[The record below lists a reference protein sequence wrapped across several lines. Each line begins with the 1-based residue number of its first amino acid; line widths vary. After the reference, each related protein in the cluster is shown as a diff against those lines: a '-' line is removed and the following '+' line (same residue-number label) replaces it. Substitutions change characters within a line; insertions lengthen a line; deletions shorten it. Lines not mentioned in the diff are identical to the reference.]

1 MVMDYYAYWNGGQIR
16 DLFEALV
23 SICSGSSYEGL
34 LKTAVLAGFLVTLT
48 GALLKWQGLASKV
61 YLFAAVLF
69 YSVMLVPKV
78 DVAIHDERSADVY
91 VVSNVPFGVG
101 FFASAT
107 SKIGH
112 FLTESFETAF
122 SLPDAERFSKFG
134 LVYPQRA
141 LNNLLAAGPVTPEG
155 RALTDRVI
163 ADCIGPELL
172 DHPDKAAELSHSGDI
187 WTTISADGWINPAR
201 SSVSSDGT
209 VQQCDQALQSLE
221 QHLNTVELDFLS
233 KRLGTVLVPER
244 INPADV
250 IRRTL
255 PQSEALL
262 LGVSRSLEKS
272 LKHSVM
278 LTALPRGMASIAAQA
293 GAPLDLA
300 AKYSASQANLTS
312 EINYRTLARLA
323 EHSLPKIRNCVEFIV
338 IAAFPLMLLLM
349 VAAGSA
355 AGAVFRSF
363 FVLLIWFQLWAPLLS
378 VANYLMISV
387 DANPMNRIA
396 AEFGGSTLLAAGIIR
411 EAGATSQAIAG
422 SIMLLIPVIAFALA
436 KGSDMAFVSM
446 ATGLMAPAQGAS
458 SGASAQA
465 ASGNFNAGNV
475 SMGNTSM
482 NSASANKSDLSS
494 SWNDPYASKSQTAY
508 GSVTRDETGTVTG
521 MARTSIDLGVTS
533 SGALTH
539 SRTTGTASS
548 AATTLTASERQALSL
563 SSAASSSNAVS
574 REFAR
579 AMSQGLSERLS
590 AGQSTAG
597 SSSSSYSKSS
607 GESSTVSR
615 GLSNSENLSFTS
627 GAKLQAG
634 GGEAQFSTDAAKEAA
649 KDAKAASSASP
660 ENVNLAVA
668 QSPAL
673 LGALPTQAKDPEG
686 KPVARHVQNAM
697 SHLRGAAEAAGMGI
711 GLEAKT
717 AQQYVDTA
725 TGAQN
730 AATQHQKAEA
740 YHALKST
747 AKEIA
752 ASTSNDEMRRAAENF
767 SAALDKAY
775 RTSND
780 QSRMLSETFS
790 ASRSLSENL
799 SGTNQT
805 AVNNDILVMQ
815 KLLSSDNL
823 SAESHLK
830 ALFDSSDKRE
840 FLGASAAADS
850 YDRAADVCHLGPGQI
865 QETALRQNALK
876 RHGDNSL
883 LAMQR
888 KGEELIGKQAGS
900 FKDKTGKASLL
911 PTSLNEELKD
921 FNKKFEE
928 QDEANAIGLLNH
940 SAMTE
945 LRQERI
951 NDSSTGY
958 QNEQRGMST
967 LLLNS
972 LAGGL
977 GYREGRVAE
986 ETRGPSNYLNSN

>member
-48 GALLKWQGLASKV
+48 GALLKWQGSASKV

-141 LNNLLAAGPVTPEG
+141 LNSLLAAGPVTPEG
-155 RALTDRVI
+155 RALIDRVI

-172 DHPDKAAELSHSGDI
+172 DHPGKAAELSHSGDI
-187 WTTISADGWINPAR
+187 WATISADGWINPAR

-209 VQQCDQALQSLE
+209 VQRCDQALQSLD

-244 INPADV
+244 IDPADV

-262 LGVSRSLEKS
+262 LGVSRSLEQS

-458 SGASAQA
+458 SGVSAQA
-465 ASGNFNAGNV
+465 AAGNFNAGNV

-494 SWNDPYASKSQTAY
+494 SWSNPYASKSHTAY

-548 AATTLTASERQALSL
+548 SVTTLTASESQVLSL

-634 GGEAQFSTDAAKEAA
+634 GGEAQFSTNASKEAA

-673 LGALPTQAKDPEG
+673 LGTLPTQAKDPER
-686 KPVARHVQNAM
+686 KPVARHVQSAM

-717 AQQYVDTA
+717 AQQFVDTA
-725 TGAQN
+725 TGSQSS
-730 AATQHQKAEA
+730 ATQRQKAEA

-752 ASTSNDEMRRAAENF
+752 ASTSNDEIRLAAESF

-790 ASRSLSENL
+790 ASRSQSENL
-799 SGTNQT
+799 SGTSQT

-840 FLGASAAADS
+840 YLGASAAADS
-850 YDRAADVCHLGPGQI
+850 YDRAADVRHLGPGQI

-876 RHGDNSL
+876 R
-883 LAMQR
+883 Q
-888 KGEELIGKQAGS
+888 GETSFSALQLMGEGVIGKQAKS
-900 FKDKTGKASLL
+900 FRNNAENSSLASS
-911 PTSLNEELKD
+911 SLNAGRED
-921 FNKKFEE
+921 FNKKFDE
-928 QDEANAIGLLNH
+928 QEEANVIGLLNQG
-940 SAMTE
+940 AMTE
-945 LRQERI
+945 LRNEHN
-951 NDSSTGY
+951 NDSSTRY
-958 QNEQRGMST
+958 LNEQKGMST

-977 GYREGRVAE
+977 GYRGPRLEKYE
-986 ETRGPSNYLNSN
+986 EDER

>member
-23 SICSGSSYEGL
+23 SICSGSSYGGL

-78 DVAIHDERSADVY
+78 DVAVHDERSADVY

-141 LNNLLAAGPVTPEG
+141 LNSLLAAGPVTPEG

-187 WTTISADGWINPAR
+187 WATISADGWINPAR

-209 VQQCDQALQSLE
+209 VQRCDQALQSLD
-221 QHLNTVELDFLS
+221 QHFNTVELDFLS

-244 INPADV
+244 IDPADV

-262 LGVSRSLEKS
+262 LGVSRSLEQS

-446 ATGLMAPAQGAS
+446 STGLMAPAQGAS
-458 SGASAQA
+458 SGASTQA
-465 ASGNFNAGNV
+465 AAGNFNAGNI
-475 SMGNTSM
+475 STGNTSM

-494 SWNDPYASKSQTAY
+494 SWSDPYASKSQTAY

-521 MARTSIDLGVTS
+521 MARTSIDLGVSS

-548 AATTLTASERQALSL
+548 AATTLTASESQALSL

-597 SSSSSYSKSS
+597 SSSSSYSKST
-607 GESSTVSR
+607 GESSTLSR
-615 GLSNSENLSFTS
+615 GLSNSENLAFTS

-649 KDAKAASSASP
+649 KDAKGASSASS
-660 ENVNLAVA
+660 ENLNLAAA
-668 QSPAL
+668 QSSPAV
-673 LGALPTQAKDPEG
+673 LGAISTQSKDPEG
-686 KPVARHVQNAM
+686 KPVARQVQNAM

-717 AQQYVDTA
+717 AQLLVDTA
-725 TGAQN
+725 TGSQS
-730 AATQHQKAEA
+730 AATQRQKAEA
-740 YHALKST
+740 YHVLKST

-752 ASTSNDEMRRAAENF
+752 SSTTNDEMRRVAENF

-775 RTSND
+775 RSSND
-780 QSRMLSETFS
+780 QSRMVSETFS
-790 ASRSLSENL
+790 ASRSQSENL
-799 SGTNQT
+799 SGTSQT

-840 FLGASAAADS
+840 YLGASAAADS
-850 YDRAADVCHLGPGQI
+850 YDRAADVRHLGPGQI
-865 QETALRQNALK
+865 QNTGLEQNALK

-883 LAMQR
+883 SAMQR
-888 KGEELIGKQAGS
+888 KGGELIGKQAIS
-900 FKDKTGKASLL
+900 LKDKTEGASLL
-911 PTSLNEELKD
+911 STSLNAGLKD
-921 FNKKFEE
+921 FNRKFDEQEE
-928 QDEANAIGLLNH
+928 TNSVGLMNQD
-940 SAMTE
+940 AMTE
-945 LRQERI
+945 LRRDRI
-951 NDSSTGY
+951 DGASVNY
-958 QNEQRGMST
+958 LNEQKGMST
-967 LLLNS
+967 ILLNS

-977 GYREGRVAE
+977 GYREARVEKEAKDE
-986 ETRGPSNYLNSN
+986 N

>member
-141 LNNLLAAGPVTPEG
+141 LNSLLAAGPVTPEG

-187 WTTISADGWINPAR
+187 WATISADGWINPAR

-209 VQQCDQALQSLE
+209 VQRCDQALQSLD

-244 INPADV
+244 IDPADV

-262 LGVSRSLEKS
+262 LGVSRSLEQS

-363 FVLLIWFQLWAPLLS
+363 FVLLIWFQLWAPLFS

-387 DANPMNRIA
+387 DANPMNRIGTFRLGDEVWVQVVKA
-396 AEFGGSTLLAAGIIR
+396 DRDSRTIDF
-411 EAGATSQAIAG
+411 AG

-436 KGSDMAFVSM
+436 KGSDMAFVSI

-465 ASGNFNAGNV
+465 AAGNFNAGNV

-548 AATTLTASERQALSL
+548 AATTLTASESQALSL
-563 SSAASSSNAVS
+563 SSAATSSNAVS
-574 REFAR
+574 RKFAR

-597 SSSSSYSKSS
+597 SSSSSYSKST

-649 KDAKAASSASP
+649 KDAKGVSSASS
-660 ENVNLAVA
+660 ENLNLAAA
-668 QSPAL
+668 QSSPAV
-673 LGALPTQAKDPEG
+673 LGAVSTQSKDSEG

-717 AQQYVDTA
+717 AQLLVDTA
-725 TGAQN
+725 TGSQS
-730 AATQHQKAEA
+730 AATQRQKAEA
-740 YHALKST
+740 YHVLKST

-752 ASTSNDEMRRAAENF
+752 SSTTNDEMRRVAENF

-775 RTSND
+775 RSSND
-780 QSRMLSETFS
+780 QSRMVSETFS
-790 ASRSLSENL
+790 ASRSQSENL
-799 SGTNQT
+799 SGTSQT

-840 FLGASAAADS
+840 YLGASVAADS
-850 YDRAADVCHLGPGQI
+850 YDRAADVRHLGPGQI
-865 QETALRQNALK
+865 QNTGLEQNALK

-883 LAMQR
+883 SAMQR
-888 KGEELIGKQAGS
+888 KGGELIGKQAIS
-900 FKDKTGKASLL
+900 LKDKTEGASLL
-911 PTSLNEELKD
+911 STSLNAGLKD
-921 FNKKFEE
+921 FNRKFDEQEE
-928 QDEANAIGLLNH
+928 TNSVGLMNQD
-940 SAMTE
+940 AMTE
-945 LRQERI
+945 LRRDRI
-951 NDSSTGY
+951 DGASVNY
-958 QNEQRGMST
+958 LNEQKGMST
-967 LLLNS
+967 ILLNS

-977 GYREGRVAE
+977 GYREARVEKEAKDE
-986 ETRGPSNYLNSN
+986 N

>member
-141 LNNLLAAGPVTPEG
+141 LNSLLAAGPVTPEG

-172 DHPDKAAELSHSGDI
+172 DHSDKAAELSHSGDI
-187 WTTISADGWINPAR
+187 WATISADGWINPAR

-209 VQQCDQALQSLE
+209 VQRCDQALQNLE

-244 INPADV
+244 IDPADV

-262 LGVSRSLEKS
+262 LGVSRSLEQS

-396 AEFGGSTLLAAGIIR
+396 TEFGGSTLLAAGIIR

-422 SIMLLIPVIAFALA
+422 SIMLLIPLIAFALA

-465 ASGNFNAGNV
+465 AAGNFNAGNI

-494 SWNDPYASKSQTAY
+494 SWSDPYASKSQTAY

-521 MARTSIDLGVTS
+521 MARTSIDLGVSS

-548 AATTLTASERQALSL
+548 SATTLTASESQALSL
-563 SSAASSSNAVS
+563 SSAATSSNAVS

-597 SSSSSYSKSS
+597 SSSSSYSKST

-649 KDAKAASSASP
+649 KDAKGVSSASS
-660 ENVNLAVA
+660 ENLNLASA
-668 QSPAL
+668 QSSPAV
-673 LGALPTQAKDPEG
+673 LGAVSTQSKDSEG

-717 AQQYVDTA
+717 AQLLVDTA
-725 TGAQN
+725 TGSQS
-730 AATQHQKAEA
+730 AATQRQKAEA
-740 YHALKST
+740 YQVLKST

-752 ASTSNDEMRRAAENF
+752 SSTTNDEMRRVAENF

-775 RTSND
+775 RSSND
-780 QSRMLSETFS
+780 QSRMVSETFS
-790 ASRSLSENL
+790 ASRSQSETL
-799 SGTNQT
+799 SGTSQT

-840 FLGASAAADS
+840 YLGASVAADS
-850 YDRAADVCHLGPGQI
+850 YDRAADVRHLGPGQI
-865 QETALRQNALK
+865 QNTGLEQNALK

-883 LAMQR
+883 SAMQR
-888 KGEELIGKQAGS
+888 KGGELIGKQAIS
-900 FKDKTGKASLL
+900 LKDKTEGASLL
-911 PTSLNEELKD
+911 STSLNAGLKD
-921 FNKKFEE
+921 FNRKFDEQEE
-928 QDEANAIGLLNH
+928 TNSVGLMNQD
-940 SAMTE
+940 AMTE
-945 LRQERI
+945 LRRDRI
-951 NDSSTGY
+951 DGASVNY
-958 QNEQRGMST
+958 LNEQKGMST
-967 LLLNS
+967 ILLNS

-977 GYREGRVAE
+977 GYREARVKKEAKDE
-986 ETRGPSNYLNSN
+986 N

>member
-141 LNNLLAAGPVTPEG
+141 LNSLLAAGPVTPEG

-209 VQQCDQALQSLE
+209 VQRCDQALQSLD

-244 INPADV
+244 LDPADV

-262 LGVSRSLEKS
+262 LGVSRSLEQS

-396 AEFGGSTLLAAGIIR
+396 TEFGGSTLLAAGIIR

-422 SIMLLIPVIAFALA
+422 SIMLLIPLIAFALA

-465 ASGNFNAGNV
+465 AAGNFNAGNI

-494 SWNDPYASKSQTAY
+494 SWSDPYASKSQTAY

-521 MARTSIDLGVTS
+521 MARTSIDLGVSS

-548 AATTLTASERQALSL
+548 SATTLTASESQALSL
-563 SSAASSSNAVS
+563 SSAATSSNAVS

-597 SSSSSYSKSS
+597 SSSSSYSKST

-649 KDAKAASSASP
+649 KDAKGVSSASS
-660 ENVNLAVA
+660 ENLNLAAA
-668 QSPAL
+668 QSSPAV
-673 LGALPTQAKDPEG
+673 LGAVSTQSKDSEG

-717 AQQYVDTA
+717 AQLLVDTA
-725 TGAQN
+725 TGSQS
-730 AATQHQKAEA
+730 AATQRQKAEA
-740 YHALKST
+740 YHVLKST

-752 ASTSNDEMRRAAENF
+752 SSTTNDEMRRVAENF

-775 RTSND
+775 RSSND
-780 QSRMLSETFS
+780 QSRMVSETFS
-790 ASRSLSENL
+790 ASRSQSENL
-799 SGTNQT
+799 SGTSQT

-840 FLGASAAADS
+840 YLGASVAADS
-850 YDRAADVCHLGPGQI
+850 YDRAADVRHLGPGQI
-865 QETALRQNALK
+865 QNTGLEQNALK

-883 LAMQR
+883 SAMQR
-888 KGEELIGKQAGS
+888 KGGELIGKQAIS
-900 FKDKTGKASLL
+900 LKDKTEGASLL
-911 PTSLNEELKD
+911 STSLNAGLKD
-921 FNKKFEE
+921 FNRKFDEQEE
-928 QDEANAIGLLNH
+928 TNSVGLMNQD
-940 SAMTE
+940 AMTE
-945 LRQERI
+945 LRRDRI
-951 NDSSTGY
+951 DGASVNY
-958 QNEQRGMST
+958 LNEQKGMST
-967 LLLNS
+967 ILLNS

-977 GYREGRVAE
+977 GYREARVEKEAKDE
-986 ETRGPSNYLNSN
+986 N

>member
-141 LNNLLAAGPVTPEG
+141 LNSLLAAGPVTPEG

-187 WTTISADGWINPAR
+187 WATISADGWINPAR

-209 VQQCDQALQSLE
+209 VQRCDQALQSLD

-244 INPADV
+244 IDPADV

-262 LGVSRSLEKS
+262 LGVSRSLEQS

-363 FVLLIWFQLWAPLLS
+363 FVLLIWFQLWAPLFS

-396 AEFGGSTLLAAGIIR
+396 SEFGGSTLLAAGIIR

-465 ASGNFNAGNV
+465 SAGNFNAGNV
-475 SMGNTSM
+475 SMGNTSI

-494 SWNDPYASKSQTAY
+494 SWSDPYASKSQTAY
-508 GSVTRDETGTVTG
+508 GSVTRDGTGTVTG

-533 SGALTH
+533 SGALRH

-548 AATTLTASERQALSL
+548 SATTLTASESQALSL

-597 SSSSSYSKSS
+597 SSSSSYSKST

-649 KDAKAASSASP
+649 KDAKGVSSASS
-660 ENVNLAVA
+660 ENLNLAAA
-668 QSPAL
+668 QSSPAV
-673 LGALPTQAKDPEG
+673 LGAVSTQSKDSEG

-717 AQQYVDTA
+717 AQLLVDTA
-725 TGAQN
+725 TGSQS
-730 AATQHQKAEA
+730 AATQRQKAEA
-740 YHALKST
+740 YHVLKST

-752 ASTSNDEMRRAAENF
+752 SSTTNDEMRRVAENF

-775 RTSND
+775 RSSND
-780 QSRMLSETFS
+780 QSRMVSETFS
-790 ASRSLSENL
+790 ASRSQSENL
-799 SGTNQT
+799 SGTSQT

-840 FLGASAAADS
+840 YLGASVAADS
-850 YDRAADVCHLGPGQI
+850 YDRAADVRHLGPGQI
-865 QETALRQNALK
+865 QNTGLEQNALK

-883 LAMQR
+883 SAMQR
-888 KGEELIGKQAGS
+888 KGGELIGKQAIS
-900 FKDKTGKASLL
+900 LKDKTEGASLL
-911 PTSLNEELKD
+911 STSLNAGLKD
-921 FNKKFEE
+921 FNRKFDEQEE
-928 QDEANAIGLLNH
+928 TNSVGLMNQD
-940 SAMTE
+940 AMTE
-945 LRQERI
+945 LRRDRI
-951 NDSSTGY
+951 DGASVNY
-958 QNEQRGMST
+958 LNEQKGMST
-967 LLLNS
+967 ILLNS

-977 GYREGRVAE
+977 GYREARVEKEAKDE
-986 ETRGPSNYLNSN
+986 N

>member
-141 LNNLLAAGPVTPEG
+141 LNSLLAAGPVTPEG
-155 RALTDRVI
+155 RALIDRVI

-187 WTTISADGWINPAR
+187 WATISADGWINPAR

-209 VQQCDQALQSLE
+209 VQRCDQALQSLD

-244 INPADV
+244 IDPADV

-262 LGVSRSLEKS
+262 LGVSRSLEQS

-458 SGASAQA
+458 SGVSAQA
-465 ASGNFNAGNV
+465 AAGNFNAGNV

-494 SWNDPYASKSQTAY
+494 SWSDPYASKSHTAY
-508 GSVTRDETGTVTG
+508 GSVTRYETGTVTG

-548 AATTLTASERQALSL
+548 SVTTLTASESQVLSL
-563 SSAASSSNAVS
+563 SSATSSSNAVS

-634 GGEAQFSTDAAKEAA
+634 GGEAQFSTNASKEA
-649 KDAKAASSASP
+649 
-660 ENVNLAVA
+660 
-668 QSPAL
+668 
-673 LGALPTQAKDPEG
+673 AKDPEG
-686 KPVARHVQNAM
+686 KPVARHVQSAL

-717 AQQYVDTA
+717 AQQFVDTA
-725 TGAQN
+725 TGTQN

-780 QSRMLSETFS
+780 HDRMLSETFS
-790 ASRSLSENL
+790 ASRSQSENL

-850 YDRAADVCHLGPGQI
+850 YDRAADVRHLGPGQI
-865 QETALRQNALK
+865 QETAIRKNALK
-876 RHGDNSL
+876 RQGEASL
-883 LAMQR
+883 FALQLM
-888 KGEELIGKQAGS
+888 GEGVIGKQAKS
-900 FKDKTGKASLL
+900 FRNNVENSSLASSLL
-911 PTSLNEELKD
+911 NAGRED
-921 FNKKFEE
+921 FNKKFDE
-928 QDEANAIGLLNH
+928 QEEANVIGLLNQG
-940 SAMTE
+940 AMTE
-945 LRQERI
+945 LRNEHN
-951 NDSSTGY
+951 NDSSTRY
-958 QNEQRGMST
+958 LNEQKGMST

-977 GYREGRVAE
+977 GYRGPRLEKYE
-986 ETRGPSNYLNSN
+986 EDER

>member
-61 YLFAAVLF
+61 YLFATVLF

-78 DVAIHDERSADVY
+78 DVAVHDERSADVY

-141 LNNLLAAGPVTPEG
+141 LNSLLAAGPVTPEG
-155 RALTDRVI
+155 RALIDRVI

-187 WTTISADGWINPAR
+187 WATISADGWINPAR

-209 VQQCDQALQSLE
+209 VQRCDQALQSLD

-244 INPADV
+244 IDPADV

-262 LGVSRSLEKS
+262 LGVSRSLEQS

-363 FVLLIWFQLWAPLLS
+363 FVLLIWFQLWAPLFS

-446 ATGLMAPAQGAS
+446 ATGLMASAQGAS
-458 SGASAQA
+458 SGVSAQA
-465 ASGNFNAGNV
+465 AAGNFNAGNV

-494 SWNDPYASKSQTAY
+494 SWSDPYASKSHTAY

-521 MARTSIDLGVTS
+521 MARTFIDLGVTS

-548 AATTLTASERQALSL
+548 SVTTLTASESQVLSL

-634 GGEAQFSTDAAKEAA
+634 GGEAQFSTNASKEAA

-660 ENVNLAVA
+660 ENVNLAAA

-673 LGALPTQAKDPEG
+673 LGTLPTQAKDPEG
-686 KPVARHVQNAM
+686 KPVARHVQSAM

-717 AQQYVDTA
+717 AQQFVDTA
-725 TGAQN
+725 TGSQSS
-730 AATQHQKAEA
+730 ATQRQKAEA

-752 ASTSNDEMRRAAENF
+752 ASTSNDEIRLAAESF

-790 ASRSLSENL
+790 ASRSQSENL
-799 SGTNQT
+799 SGTSQT

-840 FLGASAAADS
+840 YLGASAAADS
-850 YDRAADVCHLGPGQI
+850 YDRAADVRHLGPGQI

-876 RHGDNSL
+876 R
-883 LAMQR
+883 Q
-888 KGEELIGKQAGS
+888 GETSFSALQLMGEGVIGKQAKS
-900 FKDKTGKASLL
+900 FRNNAENSSLASS
-911 PTSLNEELKD
+911 SLNAGRED
-921 FNKKFEE
+921 FNKKFDE
-928 QDEANAIGLLNH
+928 QEEANVIGLLNQG
-940 SAMTE
+940 AMTE
-945 LRQERI
+945 LRNEHN
-951 NDSSTGY
+951 NDSSTRY
-958 QNEQRGMST
+958 LNEQKGMST

-977 GYREGRVAE
+977 GYRGPRLEKYE
-986 ETRGPSNYLNSN
+986 EDER

>member
-141 LNNLLAAGPVTPEG
+141 LNSLLAAGPVTPEG

-172 DHPDKAAELSHSGDI
+172 DHSDKAAELSHSGDI
-187 WTTISADGWINPAR
+187 WATISADGWINPAR

-209 VQQCDQALQSLE
+209 VQRCDQALQNLE

-244 INPADV
+244 IDPADV

-262 LGVSRSLEKS
+262 LGVSRSLEQS

-396 AEFGGSTLLAAGIIR
+396 TEFGGSTLLAAGIIR

-422 SIMLLIPVIAFALA
+422 SIMLLIPLIAFALA

-465 ASGNFNAGNV
+465 AAGNFNAGNI

-494 SWNDPYASKSQTAY
+494 SWSDPYASKSQTAY

-521 MARTSIDLGVTS
+521 MARTSIDLGVSS

-548 AATTLTASERQALSL
+548 SATTLTASESQALSL
-563 SSAASSSNAVS
+563 SSAATSSNAVS

-597 SSSSSYSKSS
+597 SSSSSYSKST

-649 KDAKAASSASP
+649 KDAKGVSSASS
-660 ENVNLAVA
+660 ENLNLAAA
-668 QSPAL
+668 QSSPAV
-673 LGALPTQAKDPEG
+673 LGAVSTQSKDSEG

-717 AQQYVDTA
+717 AQLLVDTA
-725 TGAQN
+725 TGSQS
-730 AATQHQKAEA
+730 AATQAEA
-740 YHALKST
+740 YQVLKST

-752 ASTSNDEMRRAAENF
+752 SSTTNDEMRRVAENF

-775 RTSND
+775 RSSND
-780 QSRMLSETFS
+780 QSRMVSETFS
-790 ASRSLSENL
+790 ASRSQSETL
-799 SGTNQT
+799 SGTSQT

-840 FLGASAAADS
+840 YLGASVAADS
-850 YDRAADVCHLGPGQI
+850 YDRAADVRHLGPGQI
-865 QETALRQNALK
+865 QNTGLEQNALK

-883 LAMQR
+883 SAMQR
-888 KGEELIGKQAGS
+888 KGGELIGKQAIS
-900 FKDKTGKASLL
+900 LKDKTEGASLL
-911 PTSLNEELKD
+911 STSLNAGLKD
-921 FNKKFEE
+921 FNRKFDEQEE
-928 QDEANAIGLLNH
+928 TNSVGLMNQD
-940 SAMTE
+940 AMTE
-945 LRQERI
+945 LRRDRI
-951 NDSSTGY
+951 DGASVNY
-958 QNEQRGMST
+958 LNEQKGMST
-967 LLLNS
+967 ILLNS

-977 GYREGRVAE
+977 GYREARVKKEAKDE
-986 ETRGPSNYLNSN
+986 N

>member
-141 LNNLLAAGPVTPEG
+141 LNSLLAAGPVTPEG

-172 DHPDKAAELSHSGDI
+172 DHSDKAAELSHSGDI
-187 WTTISADGWINPAR
+187 WATISADGWINPAR

-209 VQQCDQALQSLE
+209 VQRCDQALQNLE

-244 INPADV
+244 IDPADV

-262 LGVSRSLEKS
+262 LGVSRSLEQS

-396 AEFGGSTLLAAGIIR
+396 TEFGGSTLLAAGIIR

-422 SIMLLIPVIAFALA
+422 SIMLLIPLIAFALA
-436 KGSDMAFVSM
+436 KGSDMAFVSI

-465 ASGNFNAGNV
+465 AAGNFNAGNI

-494 SWNDPYASKSQTAY
+494 SWSDPYASKSQTAY

-521 MARTSIDLGVTS
+521 MARTSIDLGVSS

-548 AATTLTASERQALSL
+548 SATTLTASESQALSL
-563 SSAASSSNAVS
+563 SSAATSSNAVS

-597 SSSSSYSKSS
+597 SSSSSYSKST

-649 KDAKAASSASP
+649 KDAKGVSSASS
-660 ENVNLAVA
+660 ENLNLAAA
-668 QSPAL
+668 QSSPAV
-673 LGALPTQAKDPEG
+673 LGAVSTQSKDSEG

-717 AQQYVDTA
+717 AQLLVDTA
-725 TGAQN
+725 TGSQS
-730 AATQHQKAEA
+730 AATQRQKAEA
-740 YHALKST
+740 YQVLKST

-752 ASTSNDEMRRAAENF
+752 SSTTNDEMRRVAENF

-775 RTSND
+775 RSSND
-780 QSRMLSETFS
+780 QSRMVSETFS
-790 ASRSLSENL
+790 ASRSQSETL
-799 SGTNQT
+799 SGTSQT

-840 FLGASAAADS
+840 YLGASVAADS
-850 YDRAADVCHLGPGQI
+850 YDRAADVRHLGPGQI
-865 QETALRQNALK
+865 QNTGLEQNALK

-883 LAMQR
+883 SAMQR
-888 KGEELIGKQAGS
+888 KGGELIGKQAIS
-900 FKDKTGKASLL
+900 LKDKTEGASLL
-911 PTSLNEELKD
+911 STSLNAGLKD
-921 FNKKFEE
+921 FNRKFDEQEE
-928 QDEANAIGLLNH
+928 TNSVGLMNQD
-940 SAMTE
+940 AMTE
-945 LRQERI
+945 LRRDRI
-951 NDSSTGY
+951 DGASVNY
-958 QNEQRGMST
+958 LNEQKGMST
-967 LLLNS
+967 ILLNS

-977 GYREGRVAE
+977 GYREARVKKEAKDE
-986 ETRGPSNYLNSN
+986 N

>member
-48 GALLKWQGLASKV
+48 GALLKWQGIASKV

-78 DVAIHDERSADVY
+78 NVAIHDERSADVY

-141 LNNLLAAGPVTPEG
+141 LTSLLAAGPVTPEG

-187 WTTISADGWINPAR
+187 WATISADGWINPAR

-209 VQQCDQALQSLE
+209 VQRCDQALQSLD

-244 INPADV
+244 IDPADV

-262 LGVSRSLEKS
+262 LGVSRSLEQS

-396 AEFGGSTLLAAGIIR
+396 TEFRGSTLLAAGIIR

-436 KGSDMAFVSM
+436 KGTDMAFVSM
-446 ATGLMAPAQGAS
+446 ATGLMTPAQGAS

-548 AATTLTASERQALSL
+548 AATTLTASESQALSL

-574 REFAR
+574 REFAQ

-627 GAKLQAG
+627 GAKLQAE
-634 GGEAQFSTDAAKEAA
+634 GGEAQFSTDPAKEA
-649 KDAKAASSASP
+649 AKAASSASP
-660 ENVNLAVA
+660 ENLNLAAA
-668 QSPAL
+668 QSPTL
-673 LGALPTQAKDPEG
+673 LGAVPTQAKDSEG
-686 KPVARHVQNAM
+686 KPVARRVQNAM

-717 AQQYVDTA
+717 AQQFVDTA
-725 TGAQN
+725 TGSQS
-730 AATQHQKAEA
+730 AATQRQKAEA

-790 ASRSLSENL
+790 ASRSQSENL
-799 SGTNQT
+799 SGTSQT

-815 KLLSSDNL
+815 KLLSSDYL

-850 YDRAADVCHLGPGQI
+850 YDRAADVRHLGPGQI

-876 RHGDNSL
+876 RQGETSL
-883 LAMQR
+883 SALQLM
-888 KGEELIGKQAGS
+888 GEGVIGKQAKS
-900 FKDKTGKASLL
+900 FRNNAEISSLASS
-911 PTSLNEELKD
+911 SLNVERED
-921 FNKKFEE
+921 FNKKFDE
-928 QDEANAIGLLNH
+928 QEEANAIGLLNQG
-940 SAMTE
+940 AMTD
-945 LRQERI
+945 LRIEHN
-951 NDSSTGY
+951 NDSSTRY
-958 QNEQRGMST
+958 LNEQKGMST

-977 GYREGRVAE
+977 GYRGPRLEKYE
-986 ETRGPSNYLNSN
+986 EDER

>member
-23 SICSGSSYEGL
+23 SICSGSSYGGL

-141 LNNLLAAGPVTPEG
+141 LNSLLAAGPVTPEG

-187 WTTISADGWINPAR
+187 WATISADGWINPAR

-209 VQQCDQALQSLE
+209 VQRCDQALQSLD

-244 INPADV
+244 IDPADA

-262 LGVSRSLEKS
+262 LGVSRSLEQS

-278 LTALPRGMASIAAQA
+278 LTALPGGMASIAAQA

-411 EAGATSQAIAG
+411 ETGATSQAIAG

-436 KGSDMAFVSM
+436 KGSDMAFVSI

-465 ASGNFNAGNV
+465 AAGNFNAGNV

-548 AATTLTASERQALSL
+548 AATTLTASESQALSL
-563 SSAASSSNAVS
+563 SSAATSSNAVS

-597 SSSSSYSKSS
+597 SSSSSYSKST

-649 KDAKAASSASP
+649 KDAKGVSSASS
-660 ENVNLAVA
+660 ENLNLAAA
-668 QSPAL
+668 QSSPAV
-673 LGALPTQAKDPEG
+673 LGAVSTQSKDSEG

-717 AQQYVDTA
+717 AQLLVDTA
-725 TGAQN
+725 TGSQS
-730 AATQHQKAEA
+730 AATQRQKAEA
-740 YHALKST
+740 YHVLKST

-752 ASTSNDEMRRAAENF
+752 SSTTNDEMRRVAENF

-775 RTSND
+775 RSSND

-790 ASRSLSENL
+790 ASRSQSENL

-840 FLGASAAADS
+840 YLGASAAADS
-850 YDRAADVCHLGPGQI
+850 YDRAADVRHLGPGQI
-865 QETALRQNALK
+865 QNTGLEQNALK

-883 LAMQR
+883 SAMQR
-888 KGEELIGKQAGS
+888 KGGELIGKQAIS
-900 FKDKTGKASLL
+900 LKDKTEGASLL
-911 PTSLNEELKD
+911 STSLNAGLKD
-921 FNKKFEE
+921 FNRKFDEQEE
-928 QDEANAIGLLNH
+928 TNSVGLMNQD
-940 SAMTE
+940 AMTE
-945 LRQERI
+945 LRRDRI
-951 NDSSTGY
+951 DGASVNY
-958 QNEQRGMST
+958 LNEQKGMST
-967 LLLNS
+967 ILLNS

-977 GYREGRVAE
+977 GYREARVEKEAKDE
-986 ETRGPSNYLNSN
+986 N

>member
-187 WTTISADGWINPAR
+187 WATISADGWINPAR

-209 VQQCDQALQSLE
+209 VQRCDQALQSLD

-244 INPADV
+244 IDPADV

-262 LGVSRSLEKS
+262 LGVSRSLEQS

-396 AEFGGSTLLAAGIIR
+396 AEFGGSTLLAVGIIR

-458 SGASAQA
+458 SGVSAQA
-465 ASGNFNAGNV
+465 AAGNFNAGNV

-494 SWNDPYASKSQTAY
+494 SWSDPYASKSHTAY

-548 AATTLTASERQALSL
+548 SVTTLTASESQALSL

-634 GGEAQFSTDAAKEAA
+634 GGEAQFSTNASKEAA

-660 ENVNLAVA
+660 ENVNLAAA

-673 LGALPTQAKDPEG
+673 LGTLPTQAKDPEG

-717 AQQYVDTA
+717 AQQFVDTA
-725 TGAQN
+725 TDSQS
-730 AATQHQKAEA
+730 AATQRQKAEA

-752 ASTSNDEMRRAAENF
+752 ASASNDDMRRAAENF

-780 QSRMLSETFS
+780 HGRMLSETFS
-790 ASRSLSENL
+790 ASRSQSENL

-850 YDRAADVCHLGPGQI
+850 YDRAADVRHLGPGQI
-865 QETALRQNALK
+865 QETAIRKNALK
-876 RHGDNSL
+876 RQGEASL
-883 LAMQR
+883 SALQLM
-888 KGEELIGKQAGS
+888 GEGVIGKQAKS
-900 FKDKTGKASLL
+900 FRNNVENSSLASSLL
-911 PTSLNEELKD
+911 NAGRED
-921 FNKKFEE
+921 FNKKFDE
-928 QDEANAIGLLNH
+928 QEEANVIGLLNQG
-940 SAMTE
+940 AMTE
-945 LRQERI
+945 LRNEHN
-951 NDSSTGY
+951 NDSSTRY
-958 QNEQRGMST
+958 LNEQKGMST

-977 GYREGRVAE
+977 GYRGPRLEKYE
-986 ETRGPSNYLNSN
+986 EDER

>member
-141 LNNLLAAGPVTPEG
+141 LNSLLAAGPVTPEG

-172 DHPDKAAELSHSGDI
+172 DHSDKAAELSHSGDI
-187 WTTISADGWINPAR
+187 WATISADGWINPAR

-209 VQQCDQALQSLE
+209 VQRCDQALQNLE

-244 INPADV
+244 IDPADV

-262 LGVSRSLEKS
+262 LGVSRSLEQS

-396 AEFGGSTLLAAGIIR
+396 TEFGGSTLLAAGIIR

-422 SIMLLIPVIAFALA
+422 SIMLLIPLIAFALA

-465 ASGNFNAGNV
+465 AAGNFNAGNI

-494 SWNDPYASKSQTAY
+494 SWSDPYASKSQTAY

-521 MARTSIDLGVTS
+521 MARTSIDLGVSS

-548 AATTLTASERQALSL
+548 SATTLTASESQALSL
-563 SSAASSSNAVS
+563 SSAATSSNAVS

-597 SSSSSYSKSS
+597 SSSSSYSKST

-649 KDAKAASSASP
+649 KDAKGVSSASS
-660 ENVNLAVA
+660 ENLNLAAA
-668 QSPAL
+668 QSSPAV
-673 LGALPTQAKDPEG
+673 LGAVSTQSKDSEG

-717 AQQYVDTA
+717 AQLLVDTA
-725 TGAQN
+725 TGSQS
-730 AATQHQKAEA
+730 AATQRQKAEA
-740 YHALKST
+740 YQVLKST

-752 ASTSNDEMRRAAENF
+752 SSTTNDEMRRVAENF
-767 SAALDKAY
+767 PAALDKAY
-775 RTSND
+775 RSSND
-780 QSRMLSETFS
+780 QSRMVSETFS
-790 ASRSLSENL
+790 ASRSQSETL
-799 SGTNQT
+799 SGTSQT

-840 FLGASAAADS
+840 YLGASVAADS
-850 YDRAADVCHLGPGQI
+850 YDRAADVRHLGPGQI
-865 QETALRQNALK
+865 QNTGLEQNALK

-883 LAMQR
+883 SAMQR
-888 KGEELIGKQAGS
+888 KGGELIGKQAIS
-900 FKDKTGKASLL
+900 LKDKTEGASLL
-911 PTSLNEELKD
+911 STSLNAGLKD
-921 FNKKFEE
+921 FNRKFDEQEE
-928 QDEANAIGLLNH
+928 TNSVGLMNQD
-940 SAMTE
+940 AMTE
-945 LRQERI
+945 LRRDRI
-951 NDSSTGY
+951 DGASVNY
-958 QNEQRGMST
+958 LNEQKGMST
-967 LLLNS
+967 ILLNS

-977 GYREGRVAE
+977 GYREARVKKEAKDE
-986 ETRGPSNYLNSN
+986 N

>member
-141 LNNLLAAGPVTPEG
+141 LNTLLAAGPVTPEG

-187 WTTISADGWINPAR
+187 WATISADGWINPAR

-209 VQQCDQALQSLE
+209 VQRCDQALQSLD

-244 INPADV
+244 IDPADV

-262 LGVSRSLEKS
+262 LGVSRSLEQS

-363 FVLLIWFQLWAPLLS
+363 FVLLIWFQLWAPLFS

-396 AEFGGSTLLAAGIIR
+396 SEFGGSTLLAAGIIR

-446 ATGLMAPAQGAS
+446 ANGLMAPAQGAS

-465 ASGNFNAGNV
+465 SAGNFSSGNV

-494 SWNDPYASKSQTAY
+494 SWSDPYASKSQTAY

-521 MARTSIDLGVTS
+521 MARTSIDLGVSS

-548 AATTLTASERQALSL
+548 AATTLTASESQALSL
-563 SSAASSSNAVS
+563 SSAVSSSNAVS

-634 GGEAQFSTDAAKEAA
+634 GGEAQFSTDAAKDAA
-649 KDAKAASSASP
+649 KDAKTASSASS
-660 ENVNLAVA
+660 ENLNLATA

-673 LGALPTQAKDPEG
+673 FGAASMQTKDSEG

-717 AQQYVDTA
+717 AQQFVDTA
-725 TGAQN
+725 TGSQN
-730 AATQHQKAEA
+730 AATQRQKAEA

-775 RTSND
+775 RSSND

-790 ASRSLSENL
+790 SSRSQSENL
-799 SGTNQT
+799 SGTSQT

-815 KLLSSDNL
+815 KLLSSDSL

-840 FLGASAAADS
+840 HLGASAAADS
-850 YDRAADVCHLGPGQI
+850 YDRAADVLHLGPGQI
-865 QETALRQNALK
+865 QETGPGPNALK
-876 RHGDNSL
+876 LLGDNSL
-883 LAMQR
+883 SALQH
-888 KGEELIGKQAGS
+888 KGEVVIGKQPKLL
-900 FKDKTGKASLL
+900 KDKAEDASFT
-911 PTSLNEELKD
+911 TSSLISGLKD
-921 FNKKFEE
+921 FSRRFEE
-928 QDEANAIGLLNH
+928 QEEANAVGLLNQ

-951 NDSSTGY
+951 NDASIGY
-958 QNEQRGMST
+958 HEGQRGMST

-977 GYREGRVAE
+977 GYREARIEKEAK
-986 ETRGPSNYLNSN
+986 N

>member
-23 SICSGSSYEGL
+23 SICSGSSYGGL

-141 LNNLLAAGPVTPEG
+141 LNSLLAAGPVTPEG

-187 WTTISADGWINPAR
+187 WATISADGWINPAR

-209 VQQCDQALQSLE
+209 VQRCDQALQSLD

-244 INPADV
+244 IDPADA

-262 LGVSRSLEKS
+262 LGVSRSLEQS

-278 LTALPRGMASIAAQA
+278 LTALPGGMASIAAQA

-475 SMGNTSM
+475 SLGNTSM

-494 SWNDPYASKSQTAY
+494 SWSDPYASKSRTAY
-508 GSVTRDETGTVTG
+508 GSVTRDENGTVTG
-521 MARTSIDLGVTS
+521 MARPSIDLGVS
-533 SGALTH
+533 SFGALTH

-548 AATTLTASERQALSL
+548 AATTLTASESQALSL
-563 SSAASSSNAVS
+563 SSAATSSNAVS

-597 SSSSSYSKSS
+597 SSSSSYSKST

-615 GLSNSENLSFTS
+615 GLSNSENLSLTS

-634 GGEAQFSTDAAKEAA
+634 GGEAQFSTDSAKEAA
-649 KDAKAASSASP
+649 KDAKGVSSASS
-660 ENVNLAVA
+660 ENLNLAAA
-668 QSPAL
+668 QSSPAV
-673 LGALPTQAKDPEG
+673 LGAVSTQSKDSEG

-717 AQQYVDTA
+717 AQLLVDTA
-725 TGAQN
+725 TGSQS
-730 AATQHQKAEA
+730 AATQRQKAEA
-740 YHALKST
+740 YHVLKST

-752 ASTSNDEMRRAAENF
+752 SSTTNDEMRRVAENF

-775 RTSND
+775 RSSND
-780 QSRMLSETFS
+780 QSRMVSETFS
-790 ASRSLSENL
+790 ASRSQSENL
-799 SGTNQT
+799 SGTSQT

-840 FLGASAAADS
+840 YLGASAAADS
-850 YDRAADVCHLGPGQI
+850 YDRAADVRHLGPGQI
-865 QETALRQNALK
+865 QNTGLEQNALK

-883 LAMQR
+883 SAMQR
-888 KGEELIGKQAGS
+888 KGGELIGKQAIS
-900 FKDKTGKASLL
+900 LKDKTEGASLL
-911 PTSLNEELKD
+911 STSLNAGLKD
-921 FNKKFEE
+921 FNRKFDEQEE
-928 QDEANAIGLLNH
+928 TNSVGLMNQD
-940 SAMTE
+940 AMTE
-945 LRQERI
+945 LRRDRI
-951 NDSSTGY
+951 DGASVNY
-958 QNEQRGMST
+958 LNEQKGMST
-967 LLLNS
+967 ILLNS

-977 GYREGRVAE
+977 GYREARVEKEAKDE
-986 ETRGPSNYLNSN
+986 N

>member
-141 LNNLLAAGPVTPEG
+141 LNSLLAAGPVTPEG

-172 DHPDKAAELSHSGDI
+172 DHSDKAAELSHSGDI
-187 WTTISADGWINPAR
+187 WATISADGWINPAR

-209 VQQCDQALQSLE
+209 VQRCDQALQNLE

-244 INPADV
+244 IDPADV

-262 LGVSRSLEKS
+262 LGVSSSLEQS

-396 AEFGGSTLLAAGIIR
+396 TEFGGSTLLAAGIIR

-422 SIMLLIPVIAFALA
+422 SIMLLIPLIAFALA

-465 ASGNFNAGNV
+465 AAGNFNAGNI

-494 SWNDPYASKSQTAY
+494 SWSDPYASKSQTAY

-521 MARTSIDLGVTS
+521 MARTSIDLGVSS

-548 AATTLTASERQALSL
+548 SATTLTASESQALSL
-563 SSAASSSNAVS
+563 SSAATSSNAVS

-597 SSSSSYSKSS
+597 SSSSSYSKST

-649 KDAKAASSASP
+649 KDAKGVSSASS
-660 ENVNLAVA
+660 ENLNLAAA
-668 QSPAL
+668 QSSPAV
-673 LGALPTQAKDPEG
+673 LGAVSTQSKDSEG

-717 AQQYVDTA
+717 AQLLVDTA
-725 TGAQN
+725 TGSQS
-730 AATQHQKAEA
+730 AATQRQKAEA
-740 YHALKST
+740 YQVLKST

-752 ASTSNDEMRRAAENF
+752 SSTTNDEMRRVAENF

-775 RTSND
+775 RSSND
-780 QSRMLSETFS
+780 QSRMVSETFS
-790 ASRSLSENL
+790 ASRSQSENL
-799 SGTNQT
+799 SGTSQT

-840 FLGASAAADS
+840 YLGASVAADS
-850 YDRAADVCHLGPGQI
+850 YDRAADVRHLGPGQI
-865 QETALRQNALK
+865 QNTGLEQNALK

-883 LAMQR
+883 SAMQR
-888 KGEELIGKQAGS
+888 KGGELIGKQAIS
-900 FKDKTGKASLL
+900 LKDKTEGASLL
-911 PTSLNEELKD
+911 STSLNAGLKD
-921 FNKKFEE
+921 FNRKFDEQEE
-928 QDEANAIGLLNH
+928 TNSVGLMNQD
-940 SAMTE
+940 AMTE
-945 LRQERI
+945 LRRDRI
-951 NDSSTGY
+951 DGASVNY
-958 QNEQRGMST
+958 LNEQKGMST
-967 LLLNS
+967 ILLNS

-977 GYREGRVAE
+977 GYREARVEKEAKDE
-986 ETRGPSNYLNSN
+986 N

>member
-141 LNNLLAAGPVTPEG
+141 LNSLLAAGPVTPEG

-187 WTTISADGWINPAR
+187 WATISADGWINPAR

-209 VQQCDQALQSLE
+209 VQRCDQALQSLD

-244 INPADV
+244 LDPADV

-262 LGVSRSLEKS
+262 LGVSRSLEQS

-436 KGSDMAFVSM
+436 KGSDVAFVSM

-475 SMGNTSM
+475 SLGNTSM

-494 SWNDPYASKSQTAY
+494 SWSDPYASKSQTAY

-521 MARTSIDLGVTS
+521 MARTSIDLGVSS

-548 AATTLTASERQALSL
+548 AATTLTASESQALSL
-563 SSAASSSNAVS
+563 SSAVSSSNAVS

-634 GGEAQFSTDAAKEAA
+634 GGEAQFSTDPAKEA
-649 KDAKAASSASP
+649 AKAASSASP
-660 ENVNLAVA
+660 ENLNLAAA
-668 QSPAL
+668 QSPTL
-673 LGALPTQAKDPEG
+673 LGAVPTQAKDSEG
-686 KPVARHVQNAM
+686 KPVARRVQNAM

-717 AQQYVDTA
+717 AQQFVDTA
-725 TGAQN
+725 TGSQS
-730 AATQHQKAEA
+730 AATQRQKAEA

-790 ASRSLSENL
+790 ASRSQSENL
-799 SGTNQT
+799 SGTSQT

-815 KLLSSDNL
+815 KLLSSDYL

-850 YDRAADVCHLGPGQI
+850 YDRAADVRHLGPGQI

-876 RHGDNSL
+876 RQGETSL
-883 LAMQR
+883 SALQLM
-888 KGEELIGKQAGS
+888 GEGVIGKQAKS
-900 FKDKTGKASLL
+900 FRNNAEISSLASS
-911 PTSLNEELKD
+911 SLNVERED
-921 FNKKFEE
+921 FNKKFDE
-928 QDEANAIGLLNH
+928 QEEANAIGLLNQG
-940 SAMTE
+940 AMTD
-945 LRQERI
+945 LRIEHN
-951 NDSSTGY
+951 NDSSTRY
-958 QNEQRGMST
+958 LNEQKGMST

-977 GYREGRVAE
+977 GYQ
-986 ETRGPSNYLNSN
+986 GPRLGKYKQDER

>member
-34 LKTAVLAGFLVTLT
+34 LKTAVLAGFLITLT

-141 LNNLLAAGPVTPEG
+141 LTSLLAAGPVTPEG

-187 WTTISADGWINPAR
+187 WATISADGWINPAR

-209 VQQCDQALQSLE
+209 VQRCDQALQSLD

-244 INPADV
+244 IDPADV

-262 LGVSRSLEKS
+262 LGVSRSLEQS

-396 AEFGGSTLLAAGIIR
+396 TEFRGSTLLAAGIIR

-436 KGSDMAFVSM
+436 KGTDMAFVSM
-446 ATGLMAPAQGAS
+446 ATGLMTPAQGAS

-548 AATTLTASERQALSL
+548 AATTLTASESQALSL

-634 GGEAQFSTDAAKEAA
+634 GGEAQFSTDPAKEA
-649 KDAKAASSASP
+649 AKAASSASP
-660 ENVNLAVA
+660 ENLNLAAA
-668 QSPAL
+668 QSPTL
-673 LGALPTQAKDPEG
+673 LGAVPTQAKDSEG
-686 KPVARHVQNAM
+686 KPVARRVQNAM

-717 AQQYVDTA
+717 AQQFVDTA
-725 TGAQN
+725 TGSQS
-730 AATQHQKAEA
+730 AATQRQKAEA

-790 ASRSLSENL
+790 ASRSQSENL
-799 SGTNQT
+799 SGTSQT

-815 KLLSSDNL
+815 KLLSSDYL

-850 YDRAADVCHLGPGQI
+850 YDRAADVRHLGPGQI

-876 RHGDNSL
+876 RQGETSL
-883 LAMQR
+883 SALQLM
-888 KGEELIGKQAGS
+888 GEGVIGKQAKS
-900 FKDKTGKASLL
+900 FRNNAEISSLASS
-911 PTSLNEELKD
+911 SLNVERED
-921 FNKKFEE
+921 FNKKFDE
-928 QDEANAIGLLNH
+928 QEEANAIGLLNQG
-940 SAMTE
+940 AMTD
-945 LRQERI
+945 LRIEHN
-951 NDSSTGY
+951 NDSSTRY
-958 QNEQRGMST
+958 LNEQKGMST

-977 GYREGRVAE
+977 GYRGPRLEKYE
-986 ETRGPSNYLNSN
+986 EDER

>member
-141 LNNLLAAGPVTPEG
+141 LNSLLAAGPVTPEG

-172 DHPDKAAELSHSGDI
+172 DHSDKAAELSHSGDI
-187 WTTISADGWINPAR
+187 WATISADGWINPAR

-209 VQQCDQALQSLE
+209 VQRCDQALQNLE

-244 INPADV
+244 IDPADV

-262 LGVSRSLEKS
+262 LGVSRSLEQS

-396 AEFGGSTLLAAGIIR
+396 TEFGGSTLLAAGIIR

-422 SIMLLIPVIAFALA
+422 SIMLLIPLIAFALA

-465 ASGNFNAGNV
+465 AAGNFNAGNI

-494 SWNDPYASKSQTAY
+494 SWSDPYASKSQTAY

-521 MARTSIDLGVTS
+521 MARTSIDLGVSS

-548 AATTLTASERQALSL
+548 SATTLTASESQALSL
-563 SSAASSSNAVS
+563 SSAATSSNAVS

-597 SSSSSYSKSS
+597 SSSSSYSKST

-649 KDAKAASSASP
+649 KDAKGVSSASS
-660 ENVNLAVA
+660 ENLNLAAA
-668 QSPAL
+668 QSSPAV
-673 LGALPTQAKDPEG
+673 LGAVSTQSKDSEG

-717 AQQYVDTA
+717 AQLLVDTA
-725 TGAQN
+725 TGSQS
-730 AATQHQKAEA
+730 AATQRQKAEA
-740 YHALKST
+740 YQVLKST

-752 ASTSNDEMRRAAENF
+752 SSTTNDEMRRVAENF

-775 RTSND
+775 RSSND
-780 QSRMLSETFS
+780 QSRMVSETFS
-790 ASRSLSENL
+790 ASRSQSETL
-799 SGTNQT
+799 SGTSQT

-840 FLGASAAADS
+840 YLGASVAADS
-850 YDRAADVCHLGPGQI
+850 YDRAADVRHLGPGQI
-865 QETALRQNALK
+865 QNTGLEQNALK

-883 LAMQR
+883 SAMQR
-888 KGEELIGKQAGS
+888 KGGELIGKQAIS
-900 FKDKTGKASLL
+900 LKDKTEGASLL
-911 PTSLNEELKD
+911 STSLNAGLKD
-921 FNKKFEE
+921 FNRKFDEQEE
-928 QDEANAIGLLNH
+928 TNSVGLMNQD
-940 SAMTE
+940 AMTE
-945 LRQERI
+945 LRRDRI
-951 NDSSTGY
+951 NGASVNY
-958 QNEQRGMST
+958 LNEQKGMST
-967 LLLNS
+967 ILLNS

-977 GYREGRVAE
+977 GYREARVKKEAKDE
-986 ETRGPSNYLNSN
+986 N

>member
-141 LNNLLAAGPVTPEG
+141 LNSLLAAGPVTPEG

-172 DHPDKAAELSHSGDI
+172 DHPDKAAELSHSGNI
-187 WTTISADGWINPAR
+187 WATISADGWINPAR

-209 VQQCDQALQSLE
+209 VQRCDQALQSLD
-221 QHLNTVELDFLS
+221 QYLNTVELDFLS

-244 INPADV
+244 IDPADV

-262 LGVSRSLEKS
+262 LGMSRSLEQS

-458 SGASAQA
+458 SGASAQTA
-465 ASGNFNAGNV
+465 AGNFNAGNV

-494 SWNDPYASKSQTAY
+494 SWSDPYASKSQTAY

-548 AATTLTASERQALSL
+548 SATTLTASESQALSL

-634 GGEAQFSTDAAKEAA
+634 GGEAQFSTDAAKETA

-660 ENVNLAVA
+660 EALNLAAA

-673 LGALPTQAKDPEG
+673 LGAVPTQVKDSER

-697 SHLRGAAEAAGMGI
+697 SHLLGAAEAAGMGI

-730 AATQHQKAEA
+730 AA
-740 YHALKST
+740 
-747 AKEIA
+747 
-752 ASTSNDEMRRAAENF
+752 TSNDEMRRAAENF

-790 ASRSLSENL
+790 ASRSQSESL

-840 FLGASAAADS
+840 YLGASAAADS
-850 YDRAADVCHLGPGQI
+850 YDRAADVRHLGPGQI
-865 QETALRQNALK
+865 QVTGLEQNALK

-900 FKDKTGKASLL
+900 FKDKTEDVSLL
-911 PTSLNEELKD
+911 STSLNEELKD
-921 FNKKFEE
+921 FNRKFDEQEE
-928 QDEANAIGLLNH
+928 TNAVGLMNQG
-940 SAMTE
+940 AMTE
-945 LRQERI
+945 LRRDRI
-951 NDSSTGY
+951 DDASVNY
-958 QNEQRGMST
+958 LNEQRGIST
-967 LLLNS
+967 ILLNS

-977 GYREGRVAE
+977 GYKKPMIENEKDVHK
-986 ETRGPSNYLNSN
+986 

>member
-141 LNNLLAAGPVTPEG
+141 LNSLLAAGPVTPEG

-172 DHPDKAAELSHSGDI
+172 DHSDKAAELSHSGDI
-187 WTTISADGWINPAR
+187 WATISADGWINPAR

-209 VQQCDQALQSLE
+209 VQRCDQALQNLE

-244 INPADV
+244 IDPADV

-262 LGVSRSLEKS
+262 LGVSRSLEQS

-396 AEFGGSTLLAAGIIR
+396 TEFGGSTLLAAGIIR

-422 SIMLLIPVIAFALA
+422 SIMLLIPLIAFALA

-465 ASGNFNAGNV
+465 AAGNFNAGNI

-494 SWNDPYASKSQTAY
+494 SWSDPYASKSQTAY

-521 MARTSIDLGVTS
+521 MARTSIDLGVSS

-548 AATTLTASERQALSL
+548 SATTLTASESQALSL
-563 SSAASSSNAVS
+563 SSAATSSNAVS

-597 SSSSSYSKSS
+597 SSSSSYSKST

-649 KDAKAASSASP
+649 KDAKGVSSASS
-660 ENVNLAVA
+660 ENLNLAAA
-668 QSPAL
+668 QSSPAV
-673 LGALPTQAKDPEG
+673 LGAVSTQSKDSEG

-717 AQQYVDTA
+717 AQLLVDTA
-725 TGAQN
+725 TGSQS
-730 AATQHQKAEA
+730 AATQRQKAEA
-740 YHALKST
+740 YQVLKST

-752 ASTSNDEMRRAAENF
+752 SSTTNDEMRRVAENF

-775 RTSND
+775 RSSND
-780 QSRMLSETFS
+780 QSRMVSETFS
-790 ASRSLSENL
+790 ASRSQSETL
-799 SGTNQT
+799 SGTSQT

-840 FLGASAAADS
+840 YLGASVAADS
-850 YDRAADVCHLGPGQI
+850 YDRAADVRHLGPGQI
-865 QETALRQNALK
+865 QNTGLEQNALK

-883 LAMQR
+883 SAMQR
-888 KGEELIGKQAGS
+888 KGGELIGKQAIS
-900 FKDKTGKASLL
+900 LKDKTEGASLL
-911 PTSLNEELKD
+911 STSLNAGLKD
-921 FNKKFEE
+921 FNRKFDE
-928 QDEANAIGLLNH
+928 Q
-940 SAMTE
+940 
-945 LRQERI
+945 
-951 NDSSTGY
+951 
-958 QNEQRGMST
+958 
-967 LLLNS
+967 
-972 LAGGL
+972 
-977 GYREGRVAE
+977 
-986 ETRGPSNYLNSN
+986 

>member
-141 LNNLLAAGPVTPEG
+141 LNSLLAAGPVTPEG

-172 DHPDKAAELSHSGDI
+172 DHSDKAAELSHSGDI
-187 WTTISADGWINPAR
+187 WATISADGWINPAR

-209 VQQCDQALQSLE
+209 VQRCDQALQNLE

-244 INPADV
+244 IDPADV

-262 LGVSRSLEKS
+262 LGVSRSLEQS

-396 AEFGGSTLLAAGIIR
+396 TEFGGSTLLAAGIIR
-411 EAGATSQAIAG
+411 EAGA
-422 SIMLLIPVIAFALA
+422 
-436 KGSDMAFVSM
+436 
-446 ATGLMAPAQGAS
+446 
-458 SGASAQA
+458 SAQA
-465 ASGNFNAGNV
+465 AAGNFNAGNI

-494 SWNDPYASKSQTAY
+494 SWSDPYASKSQTAY

-521 MARTSIDLGVTS
+521 MARTSIDLGVSS

-548 AATTLTASERQALSL
+548 SATTLTASESQALSL
-563 SSAASSSNAVS
+563 SSAATSSNAVS

-597 SSSSSYSKSS
+597 SSSSSYSKST

-649 KDAKAASSASP
+649 KDAKGVSSASS
-660 ENVNLAVA
+660 ENLNLAAA
-668 QSPAL
+668 QSSPAV
-673 LGALPTQAKDPEG
+673 LGAVSTQSKDSEG

-717 AQQYVDTA
+717 AQLLVDTA
-725 TGAQN
+725 TGSQS
-730 AATQHQKAEA
+730 AATQRQKAEA
-740 YHALKST
+740 YQVLKST

-752 ASTSNDEMRRAAENF
+752 SSTTNDEMRRVAENF

-775 RTSND
+775 RSSND
-780 QSRMLSETFS
+780 QSRMVSETFS
-790 ASRSLSENL
+790 ASRSQSETL
-799 SGTNQT
+799 SGTSQT

-840 FLGASAAADS
+840 YLGASVAADS
-850 YDRAADVCHLGPGQI
+850 YDRAADVRHLGPGQI
-865 QETALRQNALK
+865 QNTGLEQNALK

-883 LAMQR
+883 SAMQR
-888 KGEELIGKQAGS
+888 KGGELIGKQAIS
-900 FKDKTGKASLL
+900 LKDKTEGASLL
-911 PTSLNEELKD
+911 STSLNAGLKD
-921 FNKKFEE
+921 FNRKFDEQEE
-928 QDEANAIGLLNH
+928 TNSVGLMNQD
-940 SAMTE
+940 AMTE
-945 LRQERI
+945 LRRDRI
-951 NDSSTGY
+951 DGASVNY
-958 QNEQRGMST
+958 LNEQKGMST
-967 LLLNS
+967 ILLNS

-977 GYREGRVAE
+977 GYREARVKKEAKDE
-986 ETRGPSNYLNSN
+986 N

>member
-141 LNNLLAAGPVTPEG
+141 LNSLLAAGPVTPEG

-172 DHPDKAAELSHSGDI
+172 DHSDKAAELSHSGDI
-187 WTTISADGWINPAR
+187 WATISADGWINPAR

-209 VQQCDQALQSLE
+209 VQRCDQALQNLE

-244 INPADV
+244 IDPADV

-262 LGVSRSLEKS
+262 LGVSRSLEQS

-396 AEFGGSTLLAAGIIR
+396 TEFGGSTLLAAGIIR

-422 SIMLLIPVIAFALA
+422 SIMLLIPLIAFALA

-465 ASGNFNAGNV
+465 AAGNFNAGNI

-494 SWNDPYASKSQTAY
+494 SWSDPYASKSQTAY

-521 MARTSIDLGVTS
+521 MARTSIDLGVSS

-548 AATTLTASERQALSL
+548 SATTLTASESQALSL
-563 SSAASSSNAVS
+563 SSAATSSNAVS

-597 SSSSSYSKSS
+597 SSSSSYSKST

-649 KDAKAASSASP
+649 KDAKGVSSASS
-660 ENVNLAVA
+660 ENLNLAAA
-668 QSPAL
+668 QSSPAV
-673 LGALPTQAKDPEG
+673 LGAVSTQSKDSEG

-717 AQQYVDTA
+717 AQLLVDTA
-725 TGAQN
+725 TGSQS
-730 AATQHQKAEA
+730 AATQRQKAEA
-740 YHALKST
+740 YHVLKST

-752 ASTSNDEMRRAAENF
+752 SSTTNDEMRRVAENF

-775 RTSND
+775 RSSND
-780 QSRMLSETFS
+780 QSRMVSETFS
-790 ASRSLSENL
+790 ASRSQSETL
-799 SGTNQT
+799 SGTSQT

-840 FLGASAAADS
+840 YLGASVAADS
-850 YDRAADVCHLGPGQI
+850 YDRAADVRHLGPGQI
-865 QETALRQNALK
+865 QNTGLEQNALK

-883 LAMQR
+883 SAMQR
-888 KGEELIGKQAGS
+888 KGGELIGKQAIS
-900 FKDKTGKASLL
+900 LKDKTEGASLL
-911 PTSLNEELKD
+911 STSLNAGLKD
-921 FNKKFEE
+921 FNRKFDEQEE
-928 QDEANAIGLLNH
+928 TNSVGLMNQD
-940 SAMTE
+940 AMTE
-945 LRQERI
+945 LRRDRI
-951 NDSSTGY
+951 DGASVNY
-958 QNEQRGMST
+958 LNEQKGMST
-967 LLLNS
+967 ILLNS

-977 GYREGRVAE
+977 GYREARVEKEAKDE
-986 ETRGPSNYLNSN
+986 N

>member
-141 LNNLLAAGPVTPEG
+141 LNSLLAAGPVTPEG
-155 RALTDRVI
+155 RTLTDRVI

-209 VQQCDQALQSLE
+209 VQRCDQALQSLD

-244 INPADV
+244 IDPADV

-262 LGVSRSLEKS
+262 LGVSRSLEQS

-396 AEFGGSTLLAAGIIR
+396 TEFRGSTLLAAGIIR

-436 KGSDMAFVSM
+436 KGTDMAFVSM
-446 ATGLMAPAQGAS
+446 ATGLMTPAQGAS

-548 AATTLTASERQALSL
+548 AATTLTASESQALSL

-597 SSSSSYSKSS
+597 SSYSKSS

-634 GGEAQFSTDAAKEAA
+634 GGEAQFSTDPAKEA
-649 KDAKAASSASP
+649 AKAASSASP
-660 ENVNLAVA
+660 ENLNLAAA
-668 QSPAL
+668 QSPTL
-673 LGALPTQAKDPEG
+673 LGAVPTQAKDSEG
-686 KPVARHVQNAM
+686 KPVARRVQNAM

-717 AQQYVDTA
+717 AQQFVDTA
-725 TGAQN
+725 TGSQS
-730 AATQHQKAEA
+730 AATQRQKAEA

-790 ASRSLSENL
+790 ASRSQSENL
-799 SGTNQT
+799 SGTSQT

-815 KLLSSDNL
+815 KLLSSDYL

-850 YDRAADVCHLGPGQI
+850 YDRAADVRHLGPGQI

-876 RHGDNSL
+876 RQGETSL
-883 LAMQR
+883 SALQLM
-888 KGEELIGKQAGS
+888 GEGVIGKQAKS
-900 FKDKTGKASLL
+900 FRNNAEISSLASS
-911 PTSLNEELKD
+911 SLNVERED
-921 FNKKFEE
+921 FNKKFDE
-928 QDEANAIGLLNH
+928 QEEANAIGLLNQG
-940 SAMTE
+940 AMTD
-945 LRQERI
+945 LRIEHN
-951 NDSSTGY
+951 NDSSTRY
-958 QNEQRGMST
+958 LNEQKGMST

-977 GYREGRVAE
+977 GYQ
-986 ETRGPSNYLNSN
+986 GPRLGKYKQDER

>member
-23 SICSGSSYEGL
+23 SICSGSSYGGL

-141 LNNLLAAGPVTPEG
+141 LNSLLAAGPVTPEG

-187 WTTISADGWINPAR
+187 WATISADGWINPAR

-209 VQQCDQALQSLE
+209 VQRCDQALQSLD

-244 INPADV
+244 IDPADA

-262 LGVSRSLEKS
+262 LGVSRSLEQS

-278 LTALPRGMASIAAQA
+278 LTALPGGMASI
-293 GAPLDLA
+293 APLDLA

-475 SMGNTSM
+475 SLGNTSM

-494 SWNDPYASKSQTAY
+494 SWSDPYASKSRTAY

-521 MARTSIDLGVTS
+521 MARTSIDLGVS
-533 SGALTH
+533 SFGALTH

-548 AATTLTASERQALSL
+548 AATTLTASESQALSL
-563 SSAASSSNAVS
+563 SSAATSSNAVS

-597 SSSSSYSKSS
+597 SSSSSYSKST

-615 GLSNSENLSFTS
+615 GLSNSENLSLTS

-634 GGEAQFSTDAAKEAA
+634 GGEAQFSTDSAKEAA
-649 KDAKAASSASP
+649 KDAKGVSSASS
-660 ENVNLAVA
+660 ENLNLAAA
-668 QSPAL
+668 QSSPAV
-673 LGALPTQAKDPEG
+673 LGAVSTQSKDSEG

-717 AQQYVDTA
+717 AQLLVDTA
-725 TGAQN
+725 TGSQS
-730 AATQHQKAEA
+730 AATQRQKAEA
-740 YHALKST
+740 YHVLKST

-752 ASTSNDEMRRAAENF
+752 SSTTNDEMRRVAENF

-775 RTSND
+775 RSSND
-780 QSRMLSETFS
+780 QSRMVSETFS
-790 ASRSLSENL
+790 ASRSQSENL
-799 SGTNQT
+799 SGTSQT

-840 FLGASAAADS
+840 YLGASAAADS
-850 YDRAADVCHLGPGQI
+850 YDRAADVRHLGPGQI
-865 QETALRQNALK
+865 QNTGLEQNALK

-883 LAMQR
+883 SAMQR
-888 KGEELIGKQAGS
+888 KGGELIGKQAIS
-900 FKDKTGKASLL
+900 LKDKTEGASLL
-911 PTSLNEELKD
+911 STSLNAGLKD
-921 FNKKFEE
+921 FNRKFDEQEE
-928 QDEANAIGLLNH
+928 TNSVGLMNQD
-940 SAMTE
+940 AMTE
-945 LRQERI
+945 LRRDRI
-951 NDSSTGY
+951 DGASVNY
-958 QNEQRGMST
+958 LNEQKGMST
-967 LLLNS
+967 ILLNS

-977 GYREGRVAE
+977 GYREARVEKEAKDE
-986 ETRGPSNYLNSN
+986 N

>member
-141 LNNLLAAGPVTPEG
+141 LNSLLAAGPVTPEG

-172 DHPDKAAELSHSGDI
+172 DHSDKAAELSHSGDI
-187 WTTISADGWINPAR
+187 WATISADGWINPAR

-209 VQQCDQALQSLE
+209 VQRCDQALQNLE

-244 INPADV
+244 IDPADV

-255 PQSEALL
+255 PQNEALL
-262 LGVSRSLEKS
+262 LGVSRSLEQS

-396 AEFGGSTLLAAGIIR
+396 TEFGGSTLLAAGIIR

-422 SIMLLIPVIAFALA
+422 SIMLLIPLIAFALA

-465 ASGNFNAGNV
+465 AAGNFNAGNI

-494 SWNDPYASKSQTAY
+494 SWSDPYASKSQTAY

-521 MARTSIDLGVTS
+521 MARTSIDLGVSS

-548 AATTLTASERQALSL
+548 SATTLTASESQALSL
-563 SSAASSSNAVS
+563 SSAATSSNAVS

-597 SSSSSYSKSS
+597 SSSSSYSKST

-649 KDAKAASSASP
+649 KDAKGVSSASS
-660 ENVNLAVA
+660 ENLNLAAA
-668 QSPAL
+668 QSSPAV
-673 LGALPTQAKDPEG
+673 LGAVSTQSKDSEG

-717 AQQYVDTA
+717 AQLLVDTA
-725 TGAQN
+725 TGSQS
-730 AATQHQKAEA
+730 AATQRQKAEA
-740 YHALKST
+740 YQVLKST

-752 ASTSNDEMRRAAENF
+752 SSTTNDEMRRVAENF

-775 RTSND
+775 RSSND
-780 QSRMLSETFS
+780 QSRMVSETFS
-790 ASRSLSENL
+790 ASRSQSETL
-799 SGTNQT
+799 SGTSQT

-840 FLGASAAADS
+840 YLGASVAADS
-850 YDRAADVCHLGPGQI
+850 YDRAADVRHLGPGQI
-865 QETALRQNALK
+865 QNTGLEQNALK

-883 LAMQR
+883 SAMQR
-888 KGEELIGKQAGS
+888 KGGELIGKQAIS
-900 FKDKTGKASLL
+900 LKDKTEGASLL
-911 PTSLNEELKD
+911 STSLNAGLKD
-921 FNKKFEE
+921 FNRKFDEQEE
-928 QDEANAIGLLNH
+928 TNSVGLMNQD
-940 SAMTE
+940 AMTE
-945 LRQERI
+945 LRRDRI
-951 NDSSTGY
+951 DGASVNY
-958 QNEQRGMST
+958 LNEQKGMST
-967 LLLNS
+967 ILLNS

-977 GYREGRVAE
+977 GYREARVEKEAKDE
-986 ETRGPSNYLNSN
+986 N

>member
-141 LNNLLAAGPVTPEG
+141 LNSLLAAGPVTPEG

-172 DHPDKAAELSHSGDI
+172 DHSDKAAELSHSGDI
-187 WTTISADGWINPAR
+187 WATISADGWINPAR

-209 VQQCDQALQSLE
+209 VQRCDQALQNLE

-244 INPADV
+244 IDPADV

-262 LGVSRSLEKS
+262 LGVSRSLEQS

-396 AEFGGSTLLAAGIIR
+396 TEFGGSTLLAAGIIR

-422 SIMLLIPVIAFALA
+422 SIMLLIPLIAFALA

-465 ASGNFNAGNV
+465 AAGNFNAGNI

-494 SWNDPYASKSQTAY
+494 SWSDPYASKSQTAY

-521 MARTSIDLGVTS
+521 MARTSIDLGVSS

-548 AATTLTASERQALSL
+548 SATTLTASESQALSL
-563 SSAASSSNAVS
+563 SSAATSSNAVS

-597 SSSSSYSKSS
+597 SSSSSYSKST

-649 KDAKAASSASP
+649 KDAKGVSSASS
-660 ENVNLAVA
+660 ENLNLASA
-668 QSPAL
+668 QSSPAV
-673 LGALPTQAKDPEG
+673 LGAVSTQSKDSEG

-717 AQQYVDTA
+717 AQLLVDTA
-725 TGAQN
+725 TGSQS
-730 AATQHQKAEA
+730 AATQRQKAEA
-740 YHALKST
+740 YQVLKST

-752 ASTSNDEMRRAAENF
+752 SSTTNDEMRRVAENF

-775 RTSND
+775 RSSND
-780 QSRMLSETFS
+780 QSRMVSETFS
-790 ASRSLSENL
+790 ASRSQSETL
-799 SGTNQT
+799 SGTSQT

-840 FLGASAAADS
+840 YLGASAAADS
-850 YDRAADVCHLGPGQI
+850 YDRSTDVGHLGPGQI
-865 QETALRQNALK
+865 QETGLEQNALK

-883 LAMQR
+883 SAMQR
-888 KGEELIGKQAGS
+888 KGGELIGKQAIS
-900 FKDKTGKASLL
+900 LKDKTEGASLL
-911 PTSLNEELKD
+911 STSLNAGLKD
-921 FNKKFEE
+921 FNRKFDEQEE
-928 QDEANAIGLLNH
+928 TNSVGLMNQD
-940 SAMTE
+940 AMTE
-945 LRQERI
+945 LRRDRI
-951 NDSSTGY
+951 DGASVNY
-958 QNEQRGMST
+958 LNEQKGMST
-967 LLLNS
+967 ILLNS

-977 GYREGRVAE
+977 GYREARVEKEAKDE
-986 ETRGPSNYLNSN
+986 N

>member
-101 FFASAT
+101 FFASAA

-141 LNNLLAAGPVTPEG
+141 LNSLLAAGPVTPEG

-172 DHPDKAAELSHSGDI
+172 DHSDKAAELSHSGDI
-187 WTTISADGWINPAR
+187 WATISADGWINPAR

-209 VQQCDQALQSLE
+209 VQRCDQALQNLE

-244 INPADV
+244 IDPADV

-262 LGVSRSLEKS
+262 LGVSRSLEQS

-396 AEFGGSTLLAAGIIR
+396 TEFGGSTLLAAGIIR

-422 SIMLLIPVIAFALA
+422 SIMLLIPLIAFALA

-465 ASGNFNAGNV
+465 AAGNFNAGNI

-494 SWNDPYASKSQTAY
+494 SWSDPYASKSQTAY

-521 MARTSIDLGVTS
+521 MARTSIDLGVSS

-548 AATTLTASERQALSL
+548 SATTLTASESQALSL
-563 SSAASSSNAVS
+563 SSAATSSNAVS

-597 SSSSSYSKSS
+597 SSSSSYSKST

-649 KDAKAASSASP
+649 KDAKGVSSASS
-660 ENVNLAVA
+660 ENLNLAAA
-668 QSPAL
+668 QSSPAV
-673 LGALPTQAKDPEG
+673 LGAVSTQSKDSEG

-717 AQQYVDTA
+717 AQLLVDTA
-725 TGAQN
+725 TGSQS
-730 AATQHQKAEA
+730 AATQRQKAEA
-740 YHALKST
+740 YQVLKST

-752 ASTSNDEMRRAAENF
+752 SSTTNDEMRRVAENF

-775 RTSND
+775 RSSND
-780 QSRMLSETFS
+780 QSRMVSETFS
-790 ASRSLSENL
+790 ASRSQSETL
-799 SGTNQT
+799 SGTSQT

-840 FLGASAAADS
+840 YLGASVAADS
-850 YDRAADVCHLGPGQI
+850 YDRAADVRHLGPGQI
-865 QETALRQNALK
+865 QNTGLEQNALK

-883 LAMQR
+883 SAMQR
-888 KGEELIGKQAGS
+888 KGGELIGKQAIS
-900 FKDKTGKASLL
+900 LKDKTEGASLL
-911 PTSLNEELKD
+911 STSLNAGLKD
-921 FNKKFEE
+921 FNRKFDEQEE
-928 QDEANAIGLLNH
+928 TNSVGLMNQD
-940 SAMTE
+940 AMTE
-945 LRQERI
+945 LRRDRI
-951 NDSSTGY
+951 DGASVNY
-958 QNEQRGMST
+958 LNEQKGMST
-967 LLLNS
+967 ILLNS

-977 GYREGRVAE
+977 GYREARVKKEAKDE
-986 ETRGPSNYLNSN
+986 N

>member
-141 LNNLLAAGPVTPEG
+141 LNSLLAAGPVTPEG

-172 DHPDKAAELSHSGDI
+172 DHSDKAAELSHSGDI
-187 WTTISADGWINPAR
+187 WATISADGWINPAR

-209 VQQCDQALQSLE
+209 VQRCDQALQNLE

-244 INPADV
+244 IDPADV

-262 LGVSRSLEKS
+262 LGVSRSLEQS

-349 VAAGSA
+349 VAAGSS

-396 AEFGGSTLLAAGIIR
+396 TEFGGSTLLAAGIIR

-422 SIMLLIPVIAFALA
+422 SIMLLIPLIAFALA

-465 ASGNFNAGNV
+465 AAGNFNAGNI

-494 SWNDPYASKSQTAY
+494 SWSDPYASKSQTAY

-521 MARTSIDLGVTS
+521 MARTSIDLGVSS

-548 AATTLTASERQALSL
+548 SATTLTASESQALSL
-563 SSAASSSNAVS
+563 SSAATSSNAVS

-597 SSSSSYSKSS
+597 SSSSSYSKST

-649 KDAKAASSASP
+649 KDAKGVSSASS
-660 ENVNLAVA
+660 ENLNLAAA
-668 QSPAL
+668 QSSPAV
-673 LGALPTQAKDPEG
+673 LGAVSTQSKDSEG

-717 AQQYVDTA
+717 AQLLVDTA
-725 TGAQN
+725 TGSQS
-730 AATQHQKAEA
+730 AATQRQKAEA
-740 YHALKST
+740 YQVLKST

-752 ASTSNDEMRRAAENF
+752 SSTTNDEMRRVAENF

-775 RTSND
+775 RSSND
-780 QSRMLSETFS
+780 QSRMVSETFS
-790 ASRSLSENL
+790 ASRSQSETL
-799 SGTNQT
+799 SGTSQT

-840 FLGASAAADS
+840 YLGASVAADS
-850 YDRAADVCHLGPGQI
+850 YDRAADVRHLGPGQI
-865 QETALRQNALK
+865 QNTGLEQNALK

-883 LAMQR
+883 SAMQR
-888 KGEELIGKQAGS
+888 KGGELIGKQAIS
-900 FKDKTGKASLL
+900 LKDKTEGASLL
-911 PTSLNEELKD
+911 STSLNAGLKD
-921 FNKKFEE
+921 FNRKFDEQEE
-928 QDEANAIGLLNH
+928 TNSVGLMNQD
-940 SAMTE
+940 AMTE
-945 LRQERI
+945 LRRDRI
-951 NDSSTGY
+951 DGASVNY
-958 QNEQRGMST
+958 LNEQKGMST
-967 LLLNS
+967 ILLNS

-977 GYREGRVAE
+977 GYREARVKKEAKDE
-986 ETRGPSNYLNSN
+986 N

>member
-141 LNNLLAAGPVTPEG
+141 LNSLLAAGPVTPEG

-187 WTTISADGWINPAR
+187 WATISADGWINPAR

-209 VQQCDQALQSLE
+209 VQRCDQALQSLD

-244 INPADV
+244 IDPADV

-262 LGVSRSLEKS
+262 LGVSRSLEQS
-272 LKHSVM
+272 LKHSLM

-446 ATGLMAPAQGAS
+446 TTGLMAPAQGAS

-494 SWNDPYASKSQTAY
+494 SWSDPYASKSQTAY

-521 MARTSIDLGVTS
+521 MARTSIDLGVSS

-548 AATTLTASERQALSL
+548 AATTLTASETQALSL

-615 GLSNSENLSFTS
+615 GLSNSENLSFAS

-634 GGEAQFSTDAAKEAA
+634 GGEAQFSTDAAKDAA
-649 KDAKAASSASP
+649 KDAKGASSTSP
-660 ENVNLAVA
+660 ETLNLAAA

-673 LGALPTQAKDPEG
+673 LGAVPTQAKNSEG

-717 AQQYVDTA
+717 AQQFVDTA
-725 TGAQN
+725 TGSQS
-730 AATQHQKAEA
+730 AATQRQKAEA
-740 YHALKST
+740 YHALKGT

-752 ASTSNDEMRRAAENF
+752 ASTSNDEMRRAAESF

-780 QSRMLSETFS
+780 RSRTLSETFS
-790 ASRSLSENL
+790 ASRSNSENL

-840 FLGASAAADS
+840 YLGASAAADS
-850 YDRAADVCHLGPGQI
+850 YDRAADVRHLGPGQI
-865 QETALRQNALK
+865 QENGLEQNALK
-876 RHGDNSL
+876 RQGENSL
-883 LAMQR
+883 SALQR
-888 KGEELIGKQAGS
+888 KGEEVIGKLATS
-900 FKDKTGKASLL
+900 FIDKTEDTSFLS
-911 PTSLNEELKD
+911 TSLNAGLKD
-921 FNKKFEE
+921 FNKKFDE
-928 QDEANAIGLLNH
+928 QEEANAIGLMNQN
-940 SAMTE
+940 AMTE

-951 NDSSTGY
+951 NDASIGY
-958 QNEQRGMST
+958 HDGQRGMST

-977 GYREGRVAE
+977 GYREARIEREVK
-986 ETRGPSNYLNSN
+986 N

>member
-141 LNNLLAAGPVTPEG
+141 LNTLLAAGPVTPEG

-187 WTTISADGWINPAR
+187 WATISADGWINPAR

-209 VQQCDQALQSLE
+209 VQRCDQALQSLD

-244 INPADV
+244 IDPADV

-262 LGVSRSLEKS
+262 LGVSRSLEQS

-355 AGAVFRSF
+355 ADAVFRSF
-363 FVLLIWFQLWAPLLS
+363 FVLLIWFQLWAPLFS

-396 AEFGGSTLLAAGIIR
+396 SEFGGSTLLAAGIIR

-446 ATGLMAPAQGAS
+446 ANGLMAPAQGAS

-465 ASGNFNAGNV
+465 SAGNFSSGNV

-494 SWNDPYASKSQTAY
+494 SWSDPYASKSQTAY

-521 MARTSIDLGVTS
+521 MARTSIDLGVSS

-548 AATTLTASERQALSL
+548 AATTLTASESQALSL
-563 SSAASSSNAVS
+563 SSAVSSSNAVS

-634 GGEAQFSTDAAKEAA
+634 GGEAQFSTDAAKDAA
-649 KDAKAASSASP
+649 KEAKTASSASS
-660 ENVNLAVA
+660 ENLNLATA

-673 LGALPTQAKDPEG
+673 FGAAPMQTKDSEG

-717 AQQYVDTA
+717 AQQFVDTA
-725 TGAQN
+725 TGSQN
-730 AATQHQKAEA
+730 AATQRQKAKA

-752 ASTSNDEMRRAAENF
+752 ASTSNDEMRRAAKNF

-775 RTSND
+775 RSSND

-790 ASRSLSENL
+790 ASRSQSENL

-815 KLLSSDNL
+815 KLLSSDKL

-840 FLGASAAADS
+840 HLSASAAADS
-850 YDRAADVCHLGPGQI
+850 YDRAADVRHLGPGQI
-865 QETALRQNALK
+865 QETDLEQNALK
-876 RHGDNSL
+876 RQGRGSL
-883 LAMQR
+883 SALQH
-888 KGEELIGKQAGS
+888 KGEAVLGKQEKLLKEKAEDAS
-900 FKDKTGKASLL
+900 FQPS
-911 PTSLNEELKD
+911 SLNSGLKD
-921 FNKKFEE
+921 FNKKFDEQEE
-928 QDEANAIGLLNH
+928 TNSVGLMNQD
-940 SAMTE
+940 AMTE
-945 LRQERI
+945 LRRDRI
-951 NDSSTGY
+951 EDASANY
-958 QNEQRGMST
+958 LNEQKGMST
-967 LLLNS
+967 ILLNS

-977 GYREGRVAE
+977 GYREARVEKEAKDE
-986 ETRGPSNYLNSN
+986 N

>member
-78 DVAIHDERSADVY
+78 DVAIRDERSADVY

-141 LNNLLAAGPVTPEG
+141 LNSLLAAGPVTPEG

-187 WTTISADGWINPAR
+187 WATISADGWINPAR
-201 SSVSSDGT
+201 SSVSSDGI
-209 VQQCDQALQSLE
+209 VQRCDQALQSLD

-244 INPADV
+244 IDPADV

-262 LGVSRSLEKS
+262 LGVSRSLEQS
-272 LKHSVM
+272 LKHSIM

-300 AKYSASQANLTS
+300 AKYSASQASLTS

-323 EHSLPKIRNCVEFIV
+323 EHSLPKIRNCIEFIV

-465 ASGNFNAGNV
+465 AAGNFNAGNV

-548 AATTLTASERQALSL
+548 AATTLTASESQALSL
-563 SSAASSSNAVS
+563 SSAATSSNAVS

-597 SSSSSYSKSS
+597 SSSSSYSKST

-649 KDAKAASSASP
+649 KDAKGVSSASS
-660 ENVNLAVA
+660 ENLNLAAA
-668 QSPAL
+668 QSSPAV
-673 LGALPTQAKDPEG
+673 LGAVSTQSKDSEG

-717 AQQYVDTA
+717 AQLLVDTA
-725 TGAQN
+725 TGSQS
-730 AATQHQKAEA
+730 AATQRQKAEA
-740 YHALKST
+740 YHVLKST

-752 ASTSNDEMRRAAENF
+752 SSTTNDEMRRVAENF

-775 RTSND
+775 RSSND
-780 QSRMLSETFS
+780 QSRMVSETFS
-790 ASRSLSENL
+790 ASRSQSENL
-799 SGTNQT
+799 SGTSQT

-840 FLGASAAADS
+840 YLGASVAADS
-850 YDRAADVCHLGPGQI
+850 YDRAADVRHLGPGQI
-865 QETALRQNALK
+865 QNTGLEQNALK

-883 LAMQR
+883 SAMQR
-888 KGEELIGKQAGS
+888 KGGELIGKQAIS
-900 FKDKTGKASLL
+900 LKDKTEGASLL
-911 PTSLNEELKD
+911 STSLNAGLKD
-921 FNKKFEE
+921 FNRKFDEQEE
-928 QDEANAIGLLNH
+928 TNSVGLMNQD
-940 SAMTE
+940 AMTE
-945 LRQERI
+945 LRRDRI
-951 NDSSTGY
+951 DGASVNY
-958 QNEQRGMST
+958 LNEQKGMST
-967 LLLNS
+967 ILLNS

-977 GYREGRVAE
+977 GYREARVEKEAKDE
-986 ETRGPSNYLNSN
+986 N

>member
-78 DVAIHDERSADVY
+78 DVAVHDERSADVY

-141 LNNLLAAGPVTPEG
+141 LNSLLAAGPVTPEG

-187 WTTISADGWINPAR
+187 WATISADGWINPAR

-209 VQQCDQALQSLE
+209 VQRCDQALQSLD

-233 KRLGTVLVPER
+233 KRLGTFLVPER
-244 INPADV
+244 IDPADA

-262 LGVSRSLEKS
+262 LGVSRSLEQS

-278 LTALPRGMASIAAQA
+278 LTALPGGMASIAAQA

-475 SMGNTSM
+475 SLGNTSM

-494 SWNDPYASKSQTAY
+494 SWSDPYASKSRTAY

-521 MARTSIDLGVTS
+521 MARTSIDLGVS
-533 SGALTH
+533 SFGALTH

-548 AATTLTASERQALSL
+548 AATTLTASESQALSL
-563 SSAASSSNAVS
+563 SSAATSSNAVS

-597 SSSSSYSKSS
+597 SSSSSYSKST

-615 GLSNSENLSFTS
+615 GLSNSENLSLTS

-634 GGEAQFSTDAAKEAA
+634 GGEAQFSTDSAKEAA
-649 KDAKAASSASP
+649 KDAKGVSSASS
-660 ENVNLAVA
+660 ENLNLAAA
-668 QSPAL
+668 QSSPAV
-673 LGALPTQAKDPEG
+673 LGAVSTQSKDSEG

-717 AQQYVDTA
+717 AQLLVDTA
-725 TGAQN
+725 TGSQS
-730 AATQHQKAEA
+730 AATQRQKAEA
-740 YHALKST
+740 YHVLKST

-752 ASTSNDEMRRAAENF
+752 SSTTNDEMRRVAENF

-775 RTSND
+775 RSSND
-780 QSRMLSETFS
+780 QSRMVSETFS
-790 ASRSLSENL
+790 ASRSQSENL
-799 SGTNQT
+799 SGTSQT

-840 FLGASAAADS
+840 YLGASAAADS
-850 YDRAADVCHLGPGQI
+850 YDRAADVRHLGPGQI
-865 QETALRQNALK
+865 QNTGLEQNALK

-883 LAMQR
+883 SAMQR
-888 KGEELIGKQAGS
+888 KGGELIGKQAIS
-900 FKDKTGKASLL
+900 LKDKTEGASLL
-911 PTSLNEELKD
+911 STSLNAGLKD
-921 FNKKFEE
+921 FNRKFDEQEE
-928 QDEANAIGLLNH
+928 TNSVGLMNQD
-940 SAMTE
+940 AMTE
-945 LRQERI
+945 LRRDRI
-951 NDSSTGY
+951 DGASVNY
-958 QNEQRGMST
+958 LNEQKGMST
-967 LLLNS
+967 ILLNS

-977 GYREGRVAE
+977 GYREARVEKEAKDE
-986 ETRGPSNYLNSN
+986 N

>member
-141 LNNLLAAGPVTPEG
+141 LNSLLAAGPVTPEG

-187 WTTISADGWINPAR
+187 WATISADGWINPAR

-209 VQQCDQALQSLE
+209 VQRCDQALQSLD

-244 INPADV
+244 IDPADV

-262 LGVSRSLEKS
+262 LGVSRSLEQS

-422 SIMLLIPVIAFALA
+422 SIMLLIPIIAFALA

-446 ATGLMAPAQGAS
+446 ASGLMAPAQGAS
-458 SGASAQA
+458 SGTSAQA
-465 ASGNFNAGNV
+465 AAGNFNAGNV

-548 AATTLTASERQALSL
+548 AATTLTASESQALSL

-634 GGEAQFSTDAAKEAA
+634 GGEAQFSTDPAKEA
-649 KDAKAASSASP
+649 AKAASSASP
-660 ENVNLAVA
+660 ENLNLAAA
-668 QSPAL
+668 QSPTL
-673 LGALPTQAKDPEG
+673 LGAVPTQAKDSEG
-686 KPVARHVQNAM
+686 KPVARRVQNAM

-717 AQQYVDTA
+717 AQQFVDTA
-725 TGAQN
+725 TGSQS
-730 AATQHQKAEA
+730 AATQRQKAEA

-790 ASRSLSENL
+790 ASRSQSENL
-799 SGTNQT
+799 SGTSQT

-815 KLLSSDNL
+815 KLLSSDYL

-850 YDRAADVCHLGPGQI
+850 YDRAADVRHLGPGQI

-876 RHGDNSL
+876 RQGETSL
-883 LAMQR
+883 SALQLM
-888 KGEELIGKQAGS
+888 GEGVIGKQAKS
-900 FKDKTGKASLL
+900 FRNNAEISSLASS
-911 PTSLNEELKD
+911 SLNVERED
-921 FNKKFEE
+921 FNKKFDE
-928 QDEANAIGLLNH
+928 QEEANAIGLLNQG
-940 SAMTE
+940 AMTD
-945 LRQERI
+945 LRIEHN
-951 NDSSTGY
+951 NDSSTRY
-958 QNEQRGMST
+958 LNEQKGMST

-977 GYREGRVAE
+977 GYQ
-986 ETRGPSNYLNSN
+986 GPRLGKYKQDER

>member
-23 SICSGSSYEGL
+23 SICSGSSYGGL

-78 DVAIHDERSADVY
+78 DVAVHDERSADVY

-141 LNNLLAAGPVTPEG
+141 LNSLLAAGPVTPEG

-187 WTTISADGWINPAR
+187 WATISADGWINPAR

-209 VQQCDQALQSLE
+209 VQRCDQALQSLD
-221 QHLNTVELDFLS
+221 QHFNTVELDFLS

-244 INPADV
+244 IDPADV

-262 LGVSRSLEKS
+262 LGVSRSLEQS

-446 ATGLMAPAQGAS
+446 STGLMAPAQGAS
-458 SGASAQA
+458 SGASTQA
-465 ASGNFNAGNV
+465 AAGNFNAGNI
-475 SMGNTSM
+475 STGNTSM

-494 SWNDPYASKSQTAY
+494 SWSDPYASKSQTAY

-521 MARTSIDLGVTS
+521 MARTSIDLGVSS

-548 AATTLTASERQALSL
+548 AATTLSASESQALSL

-597 SSSSSYSKSS
+597 SSSSSYSKST
-607 GESSTVSR
+607 GESSTLSR
-615 GLSNSENLSFTS
+615 GLSNSENLAFTS

-649 KDAKAASSASP
+649 KDAKGASSASS
-660 ENVNLAVA
+660 ENLNLAAA
-668 QSPAL
+668 QSSPAV
-673 LGALPTQAKDPEG
+673 LGAISTQSKDPEG
-686 KPVARHVQNAM
+686 KPVARQVQNAM

-717 AQQYVDTA
+717 AQLLVDTA
-725 TGAQN
+725 TGSQS
-730 AATQHQKAEA
+730 AATQRQKAEA
-740 YHALKST
+740 YHVLKST

-752 ASTSNDEMRRAAENF
+752 SSTTNDEMRRVAENF

-775 RTSND
+775 RSSND
-780 QSRMLSETFS
+780 QSRMVSETFS
-790 ASRSLSENL
+790 ASRSQSENL
-799 SGTNQT
+799 SGTSQT

-840 FLGASAAADS
+840 YLGASAAADS
-850 YDRAADVCHLGPGQI
+850 YDRAADVRHLGPGQI
-865 QETALRQNALK
+865 QNTGLEQNALK

-883 LAMQR
+883 SAMQR
-888 KGEELIGKQAGS
+888 KGGELIGKQAIS
-900 FKDKTGKASLL
+900 LKDKTEGASLL
-911 PTSLNEELKD
+911 STSLNAGLKD
-921 FNKKFEE
+921 FNRKFDEQEE
-928 QDEANAIGLLNH
+928 TNSVGLMNQD
-940 SAMTE
+940 AMTE
-945 LRQERI
+945 LRRDRI
-951 NDSSTGY
+951 DGASVNY
-958 QNEQRGMST
+958 LNEQKGMST
-967 LLLNS
+967 ILLNS

-977 GYREGRVAE
+977 GYREARVEKEAKDE
-986 ETRGPSNYLNSN
+986 N

>member
-23 SICSGSSYEGL
+23 SICSGSSYGGL

-78 DVAIHDERSADVY
+78 DVAVHDERSADVY

-141 LNNLLAAGPVTPEG
+141 LNSLLAAGPVTPEG

-187 WTTISADGWINPAR
+187 WATISADGWINPAR

-209 VQQCDQALQSLE
+209 VQRCDQALQSLD

-244 INPADV
+244 IDPADV

-262 LGVSRSLEKS
+262 LGVSRSLEQS

-446 ATGLMAPAQGAS
+446 STGLMAPAQGAS
-458 SGASAQA
+458 SGASTQA
-465 ASGNFNAGNV
+465 AAGNFNAGNI
-475 SMGNTSM
+475 STGNTSM

-494 SWNDPYASKSQTAY
+494 SWSDPYASKSQTAY

-521 MARTSIDLGVTS
+521 MARTSIDLGVSS

-548 AATTLTASERQALSL
+548 AATTLTASESQALSL

-590 AGQSTAG
+590 AGQSTVG
-597 SSSSSYSKSS
+597 SSSSSYSKST
-607 GESSTVSR
+607 GESSTLSR
-615 GLSNSENLSFTS
+615 GLSNSENLAFTS

-649 KDAKAASSASP
+649 KDAKGASSASS
-660 ENVNLAVA
+660 ENLNLAAA
-668 QSPAL
+668 QSSPAV
-673 LGALPTQAKDPEG
+673 LGAISTQSKDPEG
-686 KPVARHVQNAM
+686 KPVARQVQNAM

-717 AQQYVDTA
+717 AQLLVDTA
-725 TGAQN
+725 TGSQS
-730 AATQHQKAEA
+730 AATQRQKAEA
-740 YHALKST
+740 YHVLKST

-752 ASTSNDEMRRAAENF
+752 SSTTNDEMRRVAENF

-775 RTSND
+775 RSSND
-780 QSRMLSETFS
+780 QSRMVSETFS
-790 ASRSLSENL
+790 ASRSQSENL
-799 SGTNQT
+799 SGTSQT

-840 FLGASAAADS
+840 YLGASAAADS
-850 YDRAADVCHLGPGQI
+850 YDRAADVRHLGPGQI
-865 QETALRQNALK
+865 QNTGLEQNALK

-883 LAMQR
+883 SAMQR
-888 KGEELIGKQAGS
+888 KGGELIGKQAIS
-900 FKDKTGKASLL
+900 LKDKTEGASLL
-911 PTSLNEELKD
+911 STSLNAGLKD
-921 FNKKFEE
+921 FNRKFDEQEE
-928 QDEANAIGLLNH
+928 TNSVGLMNQD
-940 SAMTE
+940 AMTE
-945 LRQERI
+945 LRRDRI
-951 NDSSTGY
+951 DGASVNY
-958 QNEQRGMST
+958 LNEQKGMST
-967 LLLNS
+967 ILLNS

-977 GYREGRVAE
+977 GYREARVEKEAKDE
-986 ETRGPSNYLNSN
+986 N

>member
-141 LNNLLAAGPVTPEG
+141 LNSLLAAGPVTPEG

-172 DHPDKAAELSHSGDI
+172 DHSDKAAELSHSGDI
-187 WTTISADGWINPAR
+187 WATISADGWINPAR

-209 VQQCDQALQSLE
+209 VQRCDQALQNLE

-244 INPADV
+244 IDPADV

-262 LGVSRSLEKS
+262 LGVSRSLEQS

-396 AEFGGSTLLAAGIIR
+396 TEFGGSTLLAAGIIR

-422 SIMLLIPVIAFALA
+422 SIMLLIPLIAFALA

-465 ASGNFNAGNV
+465 AAGNFNAGNI

-494 SWNDPYASKSQTAY
+494 SWSDPYASKSQTAY

-521 MARTSIDLGVTS
+521 MARTSIDLGVSS

-548 AATTLTASERQALSL
+548 SATTLTASESQALSL
-563 SSAASSSNAVS
+563 SSAATSSNAVS

-597 SSSSSYSKSS
+597 SSSSSYSKST

-649 KDAKAASSASP
+649 KDAKGVSSASS
-660 ENVNLAVA
+660 ENLNLAAA
-668 QSPAL
+668 QSSPAV
-673 LGALPTQAKDPEG
+673 LGAVSTQSKDSEG

-717 AQQYVDTA
+717 AQLLVDTA
-725 TGAQN
+725 TGSQS
-730 AATQHQKAEA
+730 AATQRQKAEA
-740 YHALKST
+740 YQVLKST

-752 ASTSNDEMRRAAENF
+752 SSTTNDEMRRVAENF

-775 RTSND
+775 RSSND
-780 QSRMLSETFS
+780 QSRMVSETFS
-790 ASRSLSENL
+790 ASRSQSETL
-799 SGTNQT
+799 SGTSQT

-840 FLGASAAADS
+840 YLGASVAADS
-850 YDRAADVCHLGPGQI
+850 YDRAADVRHLGPGQI
-865 QETALRQNALK
+865 QNTGLEQNALK

-883 LAMQR
+883 SAMQR
-888 KGEELIGKQAGS
+888 KGGELIGKQAIS
-900 FKDKTGKASLL
+900 LKDKTEGASLL
-911 PTSLNEELKD
+911 STSLNAGLKD
-921 FNKKFEE
+921 FNRKFDEQEE
-928 QDEANAIGLLNH
+928 TNSVGLMNQD
-940 SAMTE
+940 AMTE
-945 LRQERI
+945 LRRDRI
-951 NDSSTGY
+951 DGASVNY
-958 QNEQRGMST
+958 LNEQKGMST
-967 LLLNS
+967 ILLNS
-972 LAGGL
+972 PEFYSCFWA
-977 GYREGRVAE
+977 
-986 ETRGPSNYLNSN
+986 

>member
-141 LNNLLAAGPVTPEG
+141 LNSLLAAGPVTPEG

-187 WTTISADGWINPAR
+187 WATISADGWINPAR

-209 VQQCDQALQSLE
+209 VQRCDQALQSLD
-221 QHLNTVELDFLS
+221 QYLNTVELDFLS

-244 INPADV
+244 IDPADV

-262 LGVSRSLEKS
+262 LGMSRSLEQS

-458 SGASAQA
+458 SGASAQTA
-465 ASGNFNAGNV
+465 AGNFNAGNV

-494 SWNDPYASKSQTAY
+494 SWSDPYASKSQTAY

-533 SGALTH
+533 SSALTH
-539 SRTTGTASS
+539 SRMTGTASS
-548 AATTLTASERQALSL
+548 SATTLTASESQALSL

-634 GGEAQFSTDAAKEAA
+634 GGEAQFSTDAAKETA

-660 ENVNLAVA
+660 EALNLAAA

-673 LGALPTQAKDPEG
+673 LGAVPTQVKDSER

-697 SHLRGAAEAAGMGI
+697 SHLLGAAEAAGMGI

-752 ASTSNDEMRRAAENF
+752 AATSNDEMRRAAENF

-790 ASRSLSENL
+790 ASRSQSESL

-840 FLGASAAADS
+840 YLGASAAADS
-850 YDRAADVCHLGPGQI
+850 YDRAADVRHLGPGQI
-865 QETALRQNALK
+865 QVTGLEQNALK

-900 FKDKTGKASLL
+900 FKDKTEDVSLL
-911 PTSLNEELKD
+911 STSLNEELKD
-921 FNKKFEE
+921 FNRKFDEQEE
-928 QDEANAIGLLNH
+928 TNAVGLMNQG
-940 SAMTE
+940 AMTE
-945 LRQERI
+945 LRRDRI
-951 NDSSTGY
+951 DDASVNY
-958 QNEQRGMST
+958 LNEQRGIST
-967 LLLNS
+967 ILLNS

-977 GYREGRVAE
+977 GYKKPMIENEKDVHK
-986 ETRGPSNYLNSN
+986 